1 MQNRFEQFSQNI
13 IAMHTGSAGAFD
25 PARMMFPPEE
35 KEASSQEM
43 QNLYM
48 TNVYRIQN
56 LTEENYLYRQNFQF
70 LTQMFEKQ
78 IHKKLYP
85 QVERQVEK
93 TIRQELPKA
102 EDRVIREMTKE
113 LHTLVK
119 ESGVEQ
125 LRVLEKEAKEEQ
137 KVLLRKIENI
147 YNSSVYV
154 NVQAKNIQND
164 NISINGR
171 VENGQKTGSATDRNT
186 WLRTQITSVLEQKD
200 QQTVKNLTEEILQK
214 VKAKDASVAIQQTE
228 RVYLEQVLEEYTEG
242 KTDHQQTVRQAA
254 EIIERF
260 ARRGQ
265 TERRLS
271 EWITADPSISQPRK
285 VQQPEKA
292 RSTQLLQWME
302 LAAHSLQPSQHLT
315 YPAAKAMENHTTE
328 EVIRQKPDM
337 APMEHLSAPEERVA
351 QPWQDV
357 INQAVQSQS
366 PQPQAG
372 RSQDMSQPQI
382 WTAQTL
388 MSLQHQTSSAS
399 STSPAAK
406 AMESHPVEEEAIRQ
420 RTDATLMEHLSVP
433 EERVAQPSQEV
444 INQAVQ
450 SQSPQPQVG
459 RSQDISQPQIW
470 TAQTLMSLQHQ
481 TSSISSIS
489 PAAKA
494 MESHPVE
501 EEAIRQRTDAAPM
514 EHLSTPEERVAQPS
528 QKVVNQ
534 AVQSQSPQ
542 SQVGRSQ
549 DMSQPQ
555 VWTTQTLLSLQHNS
569 PSTSPAAKA
578 MESHPVEEEAI
589 RQRTDAAPM
598 EHLTAPEER
607 VAQPSQDVINQA
619 VQSQSPQP
627 QAGRSQDMSQP
638 QARQSQDMSQPQ
650 IWTAQTLMSLQ
661 HQTSSASST
670 SPAAKAMESHPVEEE
685 AIRQRTDAASMEHL
699 TIPESDTKGQSTKGQ
714 ATENR
719 QPHVW
724 TAQTLLSLQH
734 TPPSVSPATKAMKSH
749 SAEEATRQRTKM
761 ASMEHLTIPENNTET
776 QKNDV
781 FRAEQV
787 QRFTP
792 VQMLPQQSDM
802 SQSMPPAPTQ
812 VMSQAPPST
821 QVMPQATTPKQAM
834 IQAHMFSQMQ
844 QPPEIPQAASMRR
857 SSPRPQQM
865 TMHHPQSYVMEA
877 APIIYAEEPKQAA
890 DPGEH
895 QVLRKQIREI
905 TEHIDEVKKTVAIE
919 RQVLTEQQK
928 ESVRQVIRSTPS
940 LLTEGEIAVLMKQK
954 VETEISRKMDESMQQ
969 MTNRVYRRIEEKLK
983 TERERRGRI

>member
-1 MQNRFEQFSQNI
+1 
-13 IAMHTGSAGAFD
+13 MHTGSAGAFD

-102 EDRVIREMTKE
+102 EDRVIREMIKE

-171 VENGQKTGSATDRNT
+171 VENGQKTGSAKDRNT

-214 VKAKDASVAIQQTE
+214 VKTKDASVAIQQTE
-228 RVYLEQVLEEYTEG
+228 RVYLEQVLEGYTEG
-242 KTDHQQTVRQAA
+242 KTDRQQTVRQAA

-285 VQQPEKA
+285 VQQSEKA

-302 LAAHSLQPSQHLT
+302 LAAHSLQPSQHPT
-315 YPAAKAMENHTTE
+315 SPAAKAMENHTKE
-328 EVIRQKPDM
+328 EVIRQKANM

-351 QPWQDV
+351 QPSQAV

-372 RSQDMSQPQI
+372 RSQDMSQPQV
-382 WTAQTL
+382 WTTQTL
-388 MSLQHQTSSAS
+388 MSLQHQTSSIS

-420 RTDATLMEHLSVP
+420 RADAAPMEHLTAP
-433 EERVAQPSQEV
+433 GEHVAQPSQAV
-444 INQAVQ
+444 IDQAVQ
-450 SQSPQPQVG
+450 SQSPQPQAG
-459 RSQDISQPQIW
+459 RSQDMSQPQVW
-470 TAQTLMSLQHQ
+470 TTQTLMSLQHQ
-481 TSSISSIS
+481 TSSISSTS

-494 MESHPVE
+494 MESHPAE
-501 EEAIRQRTDAAPM
+501 DLIQQRTEAAPM
-514 EHLSTPEERVAQPS
+514 EHLTAPEERVAQPS

-542 SQVGRSQ
+542 SQVGRLQ

-578 MESHPVEEEAI
+578 MESH
-589 RQRTDAAPM
+589 
-598 EHLTAPEER
+598 
-607 VAQPSQDVINQA
+607 
-619 VQSQSPQP
+619 
-627 QAGRSQDMSQP
+627 
-638 QARQSQDMSQPQ
+638 
-650 IWTAQTLMSLQ
+650 
-661 HQTSSASST
+661 
-670 SPAAKAMESHPVEEE
+670 
-685 AIRQRTDAASMEHL
+685 
-699 TIPESDTKGQSTKGQ
+699 
-714 ATENR
+714 
-719 QPHVW
+719 
-724 TAQTLLSLQH
+724 
-734 TPPSVSPATKAMKSH
+734 
-749 SAEEATRQRTKM
+749 SAEEATQQRTEM
-761 ASMEHLTIPENNTET
+761 ASMEHLT
-776 QKNDV
+776 
-781 FRAEQV
+781 
-787 QRFTP
+787 
-792 VQMLPQQSDM
+792 
-802 SQSMPPAPTQ
+802 MPPAPTQ
-812 VMSQAPPST
+812 VMP
-821 QVMPQATTPKQAM
+821 QVTTPKPAM
-834 IQAHMFSQMQ
+834 IQAHMFPQMQ
-844 QPPEIPQAASMRR
+844 QPPEVPQAASMRR
-857 SSPRPQQM
+857 SSPRLQQR

-877 APIIYAEEPKQAA
+877 APIIYAEEPKQVA

-895 QVLRKQIREI
+895 QVIRKQIREI
-905 TEHIDEVKKTVAIE
+905 TEHIEEVKKTVAIE

>member
-93 TIRQELPKA
+93 TIRQELPEA

-113 LHTLVK
+113 LHTLVQ

-171 VENGQKTGSATDRNT
+171 VENGQKTGRDTDRNT

-200 QQTVKNLTEEILQK
+200 QQTAKNLTEEILQK
-214 VKAKDASVAIQQTE
+214 VKAKDTSVAIQQTE

-242 KTDHQQTVRQAA
+242 KTDRQQTARQAT

-337 APMEHLSAPEERVA
+337 APMEHLSAPEERVT
-351 QPWQDV
+351 QPRQNV

-372 RSQDMSQPQI
+372 RLHDMSQPQI
-382 WTAQTL
+382 WTAQL
-388 MSLQHQTSSAS
+388 LKASQH

-420 RTDATLMEHLSVP
+420 RADVAPMEHLTAP
-433 EERVAQPSQEV
+433 EERVAQPSQAV

-459 RSQDISQPQIW
+459 RSQDMSQPQVW
-470 TAQTLMSLQHQ
+470 TTQTLMSLQHQ
-481 TSSISSIS
+481 TSSISSTS
-489 PAAKA
+489 PVAKA

-501 EEAIRQRTDAAPM
+501 EEAIRQRSDAAPM
-514 EHLSTPEERVAQPS
+514 EHLTASEERVAQPLQKVVNQAVQNQSPQPQAGRSQDMSQPQTWTTQTMMSLQHPTSFTSPAAKAMESHLAEDLILQRTEVAPMEHLSAPEERVAQPS

-542 SQVGRSQ
+542 SQVGRLQ

-569 PSTSPAAKA
+569 PSSSPEAKA
-578 MESHPVEEEAI
+578 ME
-589 RQRTDAAPM
+589 
-598 EHLTAPEER
+598 
-607 VAQPSQDVINQA
+607 
-619 VQSQSPQP
+619 
-627 QAGRSQDMSQP
+627 
-638 QARQSQDMSQPQ
+638 
-650 IWTAQTLMSLQ
+650 
-661 HQTSSASST
+661 
-670 SPAAKAMESHPVEEE
+670 
-685 AIRQRTDAASMEHL
+685 
-699 TIPESDTKGQSTKGQ
+699 
-714 ATENR
+714 
-719 QPHVW
+719 
-724 TAQTLLSLQH
+724 
-734 TPPSVSPATKAMKSH
+734 SH
-749 SAEEATRQRTKM
+749 SAEEATQQRTEM
-761 ASMEHLTIPENNTET
+761 ASMEHLT
-776 QKNDV
+776 
-781 FRAEQV
+781 
-787 QRFTP
+787 
-792 VQMLPQQSDM
+792 
-802 SQSMPPAPTQ
+802 MPPA
-812 VMSQAPPST
+812 MSPPPT
-821 QVMPQATTPKQAM
+821 QVMPQVTIPKPAM
-834 IQAHMFSQMQ
+834 IQAHMFPQMQ
-844 QPPEIPQAASMRR
+844 QPPEVPQAASMRR
-857 SSPRPQQM
+857 SSPRLQQR

-895 QVLRKQIREI
+895 QVIRKQIREI
-905 TEHIDEVKKTVAIE
+905 TEHIEEVKKTVAIE

>member
-171 VENGQKTGSATDRNT
+171 VENGQKTGSAKDRNT

-214 VKAKDASVAIQQTE
+214 VKTKDASVAIQQTE
-228 RVYLEQVLEEYTEG
+228 RVYLEQVLEGYTEG
-242 KTDHQQTVRQAA
+242 KTDRQQTVRQAA
-254 EIIERF
+254 EVIER
-260 ARRGQ
+260 
-265 TERRLS
+265 L
-271 EWITADPSISQPRK
+271 
-285 VQQPEKA
+285 QQSEKA

-302 LAAHSLQPSQHLT
+302 MAAHSLQPSQHPT
-315 YPAAKAMENHTTE
+315 SPAAKAMENHTKE
-328 EVIRQKPDM
+328 EVIRQKADM

-351 QPWQDV
+351 QPSQAV

-372 RSQDMSQPQI
+372 RSQDMSQPQV
-382 WTAQTL
+382 WTTQTL
-388 MSLQHQTSSAS
+388 MSLQHQTSSIS

-420 RTDATLMEHLSVP
+420 RA
-433 EERVAQPSQEV
+433 
-444 INQAVQ
+444 
-450 SQSPQPQVG
+450 
-459 RSQDISQPQIW
+459 
-470 TAQTLMSLQHQ
+470 
-481 TSSISSIS
+481 
-489 PAAKA
+489 
-494 MESHPVE
+494 
-501 EEAIRQRTDAAPM
+501 DAAPM
-514 EHLSTPEERVAQPS
+514 EHLTAPEERVAQPS

-534 AVQSQSPQ
+534 AVQNQSPQ
-542 SQVGRSQ
+542 SQVGRLQ

-569 PSTSPAAKA
+569 PSFSPEAKA
-578 MESHPVEEEAI
+578 ME
-589 RQRTDAAPM
+589 
-598 EHLTAPEER
+598 
-607 VAQPSQDVINQA
+607 
-619 VQSQSPQP
+619 
-627 QAGRSQDMSQP
+627 
-638 QARQSQDMSQPQ
+638 
-650 IWTAQTLMSLQ
+650 
-661 HQTSSASST
+661 
-670 SPAAKAMESHPVEEE
+670 
-685 AIRQRTDAASMEHL
+685 
-699 TIPESDTKGQSTKGQ
+699 
-714 ATENR
+714 
-719 QPHVW
+719 
-724 TAQTLLSLQH
+724 
-734 TPPSVSPATKAMKSH
+734 SH
-749 SAEEATRQRTKM
+749 SAEEATQQRTEM
-761 ASMEHLTIPENNTET
+761 ASMEHLT
-776 QKNDV
+776 
-781 FRAEQV
+781 
-787 QRFTP
+787 
-792 VQMLPQQSDM
+792 
-802 SQSMPPAPTQ
+802 MPPA
-812 VMSQAPPST
+812 MSPPPT
-821 QVMPQATTPKQAM
+821 QVMPQVTTPKPAM
-834 IQAHMFSQMQ
+834 IQAHMFPQMQ
-844 QPPEIPQAASMRR
+844 QPPEVPQAASMRR
-857 SSPRPQQM
+857 SSPRLQQR
-865 TMHHPQSYVMEA
+865 TMYHPQSYVMEA

-895 QVLRKQIREI
+895 QVIRKQIREI
-905 TEHIDEVKKTVAIE
+905 TEHIEEVKKTVAIE

>member
-13 IAMHTGSAGAFD
+13 IAMYTGSAGAFD

-171 VENGQKTGSATDRNT
+171 VENGQKTGSAKDRNT

-214 VKAKDASVAIQQTE
+214 VKTKDASVAIQQTE
-228 RVYLEQVLEEYTEG
+228 RVYLEQVLEGYTEG
-242 KTDHQQTVRQAA
+242 KTDRQQTVRQAA

-285 VQQPEKA
+285 VQQSEKA

-302 LAAHSLQPSQHLT
+302 MAAHSLQPSQHPT
-315 YPAAKAMENHTTE
+315 SPAAKAMENHTKE
-328 EVIRQKPDM
+328 EVIRQKADM
-337 APMEHLSAPEERVA
+337 APMEHLTAPEERVV
-351 QPWQDV
+351 QPSQAV
-357 INQAVQSQS
+357 INQAVQSHS

-372 RSQDMSQPQI
+372 RSQDMSQPQV
-382 WTAQTL
+382 WTTQTL
-388 MSLQHQTSSAS
+388 MSLQHQTSSISSASPAAKAMESHPVEEEAIRQRADVASMEHLPASEERVAQPSQAVIDQAVQSHSPQPQAGRSQDMSQPQVWTTQTLMSLQHQTSSIS

-420 RTDATLMEHLSVP
+420 RADV
-433 EERVAQPSQEV
+433 
-444 INQAVQ
+444 
-450 SQSPQPQVG
+450 
-459 RSQDISQPQIW
+459 
-470 TAQTLMSLQHQ
+470 
-481 TSSISSIS
+481 
-489 PAAKA
+489 
-494 MESHPVE
+494 
-501 EEAIRQRTDAAPM
+501 APM
-514 EHLSTPEERVAQPS
+514 EHLTAPEERVAQPS

-542 SQVGRSQ
+542 SQVGRLQ

-569 PSTSPAAKA
+569 PFSSPEAKA
-578 MESHPVEEEAI
+578 ME
-589 RQRTDAAPM
+589 
-598 EHLTAPEER
+598 
-607 VAQPSQDVINQA
+607 
-619 VQSQSPQP
+619 
-627 QAGRSQDMSQP
+627 
-638 QARQSQDMSQPQ
+638 
-650 IWTAQTLMSLQ
+650 
-661 HQTSSASST
+661 
-670 SPAAKAMESHPVEEE
+670 
-685 AIRQRTDAASMEHL
+685 
-699 TIPESDTKGQSTKGQ
+699 
-714 ATENR
+714 
-719 QPHVW
+719 
-724 TAQTLLSLQH
+724 
-734 TPPSVSPATKAMKSH
+734 SH
-749 SAEEATRQRTKM
+749 SAEEATQQRTEM
-761 ASMEHLTIPENNTET
+761 ASMEHLT
-776 QKNDV
+776 
-781 FRAEQV
+781 
-787 QRFTP
+787 
-792 VQMLPQQSDM
+792 M
-802 SQSMPPAPTQ
+802 SPPP
-812 VMSQAPPST
+812 T
-821 QVMPQATTPKQAM
+821 QVMPQVTTPKSAM
-834 IQAHMFSQMQ
+834 IQAHMFPQMQ
-844 QPPEIPQAASMRR
+844 QPPEVPQAASMRR
-857 SSPRPQQM
+857 SSPRLQQR

-895 QVLRKQIREI
+895 QVIRKQIREI
-905 TEHIDEVKKTVAIE
+905 TEHIEEVKKTVAIE

>member
-93 TIRQELPKA
+93 TIRQELPEA

-171 VENGQKTGSATDRNT
+171 VENGQKTGSAKDRNT

-214 VKAKDASVAIQQTE
+214 VKTKDASVAIQQTE
-228 RVYLEQVLEEYTEG
+228 RVYLEQVLEGYTEG
-242 KTDHQQTVRQAA
+242 KTDRQQTVRQAV

-265 TERRLS
+265 SERRLS

-285 VQQPEKA
+285 VQQSEKA

-315 YPAAKAMENHTTE
+315 YPAAKAMENHPTE

-351 QPWQDV
+351 QPRQNV
-357 INQAVQSQS
+357 INQAVQSQSPQPQAGRLHDMSQPQIWTAQLLKASQHSTSPAAKAMESHPVEEEAIRQRTDAAPMEHLSAPEERVTQPSQEVINHAVQSQS

-388 MSLQHQTSSAS
+388 MSLQHQTSS
-399 STSPAAK
+399 
-406 AMESHPVEEEAIRQ
+406 I
-420 RTDATLMEHLSVP
+420 
-433 EERVAQPSQEV
+433 
-444 INQAVQ
+444 
-450 SQSPQPQVG
+450 
-459 RSQDISQPQIW
+459 
-470 TAQTLMSLQHQ
+470 
-481 TSSISSIS
+481 
-489 PAAKA
+489 
-494 MESHPVE
+494 
-501 EEAIRQRTDAAPM
+501 
-514 EHLSTPEERVAQPS
+514 
-528 QKVVNQ
+528 
-534 AVQSQSPQ
+534 
-542 SQVGRSQ
+542 
-549 DMSQPQ
+549 
-555 VWTTQTLLSLQHNS
+555 
-569 PSTSPAAKA
+569 
-578 MESHPVEEEAI
+578 
-589 RQRTDAAPM
+589 
-598 EHLTAPEER
+598 
-607 VAQPSQDVINQA
+607 
-619 VQSQSPQP
+619 
-627 QAGRSQDMSQP
+627 
-638 QARQSQDMSQPQ
+638 
-650 IWTAQTLMSLQ
+650 
-661 HQTSSASST
+661 SST

-734 TPPSVSPATKAMKSH
+734 TPHSVSPATKAMKSH

-761 ASMEHLTIPENNTET
+761 ASMEHLTMPENNTET
-776 QKNDV
+776 QKDDV
-781 FRAEQV
+781 FRVEQV

-802 SQSMPPAPTQ
+802 SQSM
-812 VMSQAPPST
+812 SPSPT
-821 QVMPQATTPKQAM
+821 QVMPQVTTPKPAM
-834 IQAHMFSQMQ
+834 IQAHMFPQMQ
-844 QPPEIPQAASMRR
+844 QPPEVPQAASMRR
-857 SSPRPQQM
+857 SSPRLQQR

-895 QVLRKQIREI
+895 QVIRKQIREI
-905 TEHIDEVKKTVAIE
+905 TEHIEEVKKTVAIE

>member
-102 EDRVIREMTKE
+102 EDRVIREMTKQ
-113 LHTLVK
+113 LHTLVQ

-154 NVQAKNIQND
+154 NVQAKNIRN
-164 NISINGR
+164 NNVSINGR
-171 VENGQKTGSATDRNT
+171 VENGQKTGSAKDRNT

-200 QQTVKNLTEEILQK
+200 QQTAKNLTEEILQK
-214 VKAKDASVAIQQTE
+214 VKAKDTSVAIQQTE

-242 KTDHQQTVRQAA
+242 KTDRQQTVRQAV

-265 TERRLS
+265 SERRLS

-285 VQQPEKA
+285 VQQSEKA

-315 YPAAKAMENHTTE
+315 YPAAKAMENHPTE

-351 QPWQDV
+351 QPRQNV

-372 RSQDMSQPQI
+372 RLHDMSQPQI
-382 WTAQTL
+382 WTAQL
-388 MSLQHQTSSAS
+388 LKASQH

-420 RTDATLMEHLSVP
+420 RTDAAPMEHLSRP

-459 RSQDISQPQIW
+459 RSQDMSQPQIW

-481 TSSISSIS
+481 TSSI
-489 PAAKA
+489 
-494 MESHPVE
+494 
-501 EEAIRQRTDAAPM
+501 
-514 EHLSTPEERVAQPS
+514 
-528 QKVVNQ
+528 
-534 AVQSQSPQ
+534 
-542 SQVGRSQ
+542 
-549 DMSQPQ
+549 
-555 VWTTQTLLSLQHNS
+555 
-569 PSTSPAAKA
+569 
-578 MESHPVEEEAI
+578 
-589 RQRTDAAPM
+589 
-598 EHLTAPEER
+598 
-607 VAQPSQDVINQA
+607 
-619 VQSQSPQP
+619 
-627 QAGRSQDMSQP
+627 
-638 QARQSQDMSQPQ
+638 
-650 IWTAQTLMSLQ
+650 
-661 HQTSSASST
+661 SST

-734 TPPSVSPATKAMKSH
+734 TPHSVSPATKAMKSH

-761 ASMEHLTIPENNTET
+761 ASMEHLTMPENNTET
-776 QKNDV
+776 QKDDV
-781 FRAEQV
+781 FRVEQV

-812 VMSQAPPST
+812 VM
-821 QVMPQATTPKQAM
+821 PQATTPKQAM

-844 QPPEIPQAASMRR
+844 QPPEVPQAASMRR
-857 SSPRPQQM
+857 SSPRSQQM

-877 APIIYAEEPKQAA
+877 APIIYAEEPKQVA

-895 QVLRKQIREI
+895 QVIRKQIREI
-905 TEHIDEVKKTVAIE
+905 TEHIEEVKKTVAIE

>member
-93 TIRQELPKA
+93 TIRQELPEA

-171 VENGQKTGSATDRNT
+171 VENGQKTGSAKDRNT

-214 VKAKDASVAIQQTE
+214 VKTKDASVAIQQTE
-228 RVYLEQVLEEYTEG
+228 RVYLEQVLEGYTEG
-242 KTDHQQTVRQAA
+242 KTDRQQTVRQAA

-260 ARRGQ
+260 ARQGQ

-285 VQQPEKA
+285 VQQSEKA

-302 LAAHSLQPSQHLT
+302 LAAHSLQPSQYPT
-315 YPAAKAMENHTTE
+315 SPAAKALENHTKE
-328 EVIRQKPDM
+328 EVIRQKADM
-337 APMEHLSAPEERVA
+337 APMEYLSAPEERVA
-351 QPWQDV
+351 QPSQAV
-357 INQAVQSQS
+357 INQAVQSHS

-372 RSQDMSQPQI
+372 RSQDMSQPQV
-382 WTAQTL
+382 WTTQTL
-388 MSLQHQTSSAS
+388 MSLQHQTSSIS
-399 STSPAAK
+399 STSPVAK

-420 RTDATLMEHLSVP
+420 RADAAPMEHLTAS
-433 EERVAQPSQEV
+433 EERVAQPSRKVVNQEV
-444 INQAVQ
+444 QN
-450 SQSPQPQVG
+450 QSPQPQVG
-459 RSQDISQPQIW
+459 RSQDMSQPQVW
-470 TAQTLMSLQHQ
+470 TTQTLMSLQHP
-481 TSSISSIS
+481 TSSTS

-494 MESHPVE
+494 MESHLAE
-501 EEAIRQRTDAAPM
+501 DLILQRTEAAPM
-514 EHLSTPEERVAQPS
+514 EHLTAPEERVAQPS

-542 SQVGRSQ
+542 SQVGRLQ

-569 PSTSPAAKA
+569 PSSSPEAKA
-578 MESHPVEEEAI
+578 ME
-589 RQRTDAAPM
+589 
-598 EHLTAPEER
+598 
-607 VAQPSQDVINQA
+607 
-619 VQSQSPQP
+619 
-627 QAGRSQDMSQP
+627 
-638 QARQSQDMSQPQ
+638 
-650 IWTAQTLMSLQ
+650 
-661 HQTSSASST
+661 
-670 SPAAKAMESHPVEEE
+670 
-685 AIRQRTDAASMEHL
+685 
-699 TIPESDTKGQSTKGQ
+699 
-714 ATENR
+714 
-719 QPHVW
+719 
-724 TAQTLLSLQH
+724 
-734 TPPSVSPATKAMKSH
+734 SH
-749 SAEEATRQRTKM
+749 SAEEATQQRTEM
-761 ASMEHLTIPENNTET
+761 ASMEHLTMPESNTET

-792 VQMLPQQSDM
+792 VQMLPQQISDM
-802 SQSMPPAPTQ
+802 VQTM
-812 VMSQAPPST
+812 PST
-821 QVMPQATTPKQAM
+821 
-834 IQAHMFSQMQ
+834 HMFPQMQ
-844 QPPEIPQAASMRR
+844 QPPEVPQAASMRR
-857 SSPRPQQM
+857 SSPRLQQR

-895 QVLRKQIREI
+895 QVIRKQIREI
-905 TEHIDEVKKTVAIE
+905 TEHIEEVKKTVAIE

>member
-171 VENGQKTGSATDRNT
+171 VENGQKTGSAEDQNT

-214 VKAKDASVAIQQTE
+214 VKTKDASVAIQQTE
-228 RVYLEQVLEEYTEG
+228 RVYLEQVLEGYTEG
-242 KTDHQQTVRQAA
+242 KTDRQQTVRQAA

-285 VQQPEKA
+285 VQQSEKA

-302 LAAHSLQPSQHLT
+302 LAAHSLQPSQHPT
-315 YPAAKAMENHTTE
+315 SPAAKAMENHPTE

-351 QPWQDV
+351 QP
-357 INQAVQSQS
+357 
-366 PQPQAG
+366 
-372 RSQDMSQPQI
+372 
-382 WTAQTL
+382 
-388 MSLQHQTSSAS
+388 
-399 STSPAAK
+399 
-406 AMESHPVEEEAIRQ
+406 RQ
-420 RTDATLMEHLSVP
+420 
-433 EERVAQPSQEV
+433 
-444 INQAVQ
+444 N
-450 SQSPQPQVG
+450 
-459 RSQDISQPQIW
+459 
-470 TAQTLMSLQHQ
+470 
-481 TSSISSIS
+481 
-489 PAAKA
+489 
-494 MESHPVE
+494 
-501 EEAIRQRTDAAPM
+501 
-514 EHLSTPEERVAQPS
+514 
-528 QKVVNQ
+528 
-534 AVQSQSPQ
+534 
-542 SQVGRSQ
+542 
-549 DMSQPQ
+549 
-555 VWTTQTLLSLQHNS
+555 
-569 PSTSPAAKA
+569 
-578 MESHPVEEEAI
+578 
-589 RQRTDAAPM
+589 
-598 EHLTAPEER
+598 
-607 VAQPSQDVINQA
+607 VINQA

-685 AIRQRTDAASMEHL
+685 AIRQRTDATLMEHL
-699 TIPESDTKGQSTKGQ
+699 SVPEERVAQPSQEVINQ
-714 ATENR
+714 AVQNQNP
-719 QPHVW
+719 QPQAGRSQDMSQPQIW
-724 TAQTLLSLQH
+724 TAQTLMPLQH
-734 TPPSVSPATKAMKSH
+734 QTFSISSVSPAAKAMERH
-749 SAEEATRQRTKM
+749 PVEEEATRQRTEM
-761 ASMEHLTIPENNTET
+761 ASMEHLTMPENNTET
-776 QKNDV
+776 QKDDV

-802 SQSMPPAPTQ
+802 SQSMSPAPTQ
-812 VMSQAPPST
+812 VMP
-821 QVMPQATTPKQAM
+821 QVTTPKQAM
-834 IQAHMFSQMQ
+834 IQAHMFPQMQ
-844 QPPEIPQAASMRR
+844 QPPEVPQAASMRR
-857 SSPRPQQM
+857 SSPRLQQR

-895 QVLRKQIREI
+895 QVIRKQIREI
-905 TEHIDEVKKTVAIE
+905 TEHIEEVKKTVAIE

>member
-1 MQNRFEQFSQNI
+1 
-13 IAMHTGSAGAFD
+13 MHTGSAGAFD

-171 VENGQKTGSATDRNT
+171 VENGQKTGSAEDQNT

-214 VKAKDASVAIQQTE
+214 VKTKDASVAIQQTE
-228 RVYLEQVLEEYTEG
+228 RVYLEQVLEGYTEG
-242 KTDHQQTVRQAA
+242 KTDRQQTVRQAA

-285 VQQPEKA
+285 VQQSEKA

-302 LAAHSLQPSQHLT
+302 LAAHSLQPSQYPT
-315 YPAAKAMENHTTE
+315 SPAAKAMENHTKE
-328 EVIRQKPDM
+328 EVIRQKADM
-337 APMEHLSAPEERVA
+337 APMEHLTAPEERVA
-351 QPWQDV
+351 QPSQEV
-357 INQAVQSQS
+357 VNQAVQNQS

-420 RTDATLMEHLSVP
+420 RTDAAPMEHLSTS
-433 EERVAQPSQEV
+433 EERVTQPSQKV

-450 SQSPQPQVG
+450 SQSPQPQAG
-459 RSQDISQPQIW
+459 RSQDMSQPQIW

-481 TSSISSIS
+481 ISSISSTS
-489 PAAKA
+489 PVAKA

-501 EEAIRQRTDAAPM
+501 EEAIRQRTDAASM
-514 EHLSTPEERVAQPS
+514 EHLSVPEERVAQPS

-534 AVQSQSPQ
+534 AVQSQSSQ
-542 SQVGRSQ
+542 SQVGRLQDMSQPQAGRSQ
-549 DMSQPQ
+549 DMSQPKI
-555 VWTTQTLLSLQHNS
+555 WIAQTLMSLQHQTS
-569 PSTSPAAKA
+569 STSPAAKA

-598 EHLTAPEER
+598 EHLSAPEER
-607 VAQPSQDVINQA
+607 VAQPSQKVVNQA
-619 VQSQSPQP
+619 VQSQSPQS
-627 QAGRSQDMSQP
+627 QVGRLQDMSQP
-638 QARQSQDMSQPQ
+638 Q
-650 IWTAQTLMSLQ
+650 
-661 HQTSSASST
+661 
-670 SPAAKAMESHPVEEE
+670 
-685 AIRQRTDAASMEHL
+685 
-699 TIPESDTKGQSTKGQ
+699 
-714 ATENR
+714 
-719 QPHVW
+719 VW
-724 TAQTLLSLQH
+724 TTQTLLSLQH
-734 TPPSVSPATKAMKSH
+734 NSPSSSPEAKAMESH
-749 SAEEATRQRTKM
+749 SAEEATQQRTEM
-761 ASMEHLTIPENNTET
+761 ASMEHLT
-776 QKNDV
+776 
-781 FRAEQV
+781 
-787 QRFTP
+787 
-792 VQMLPQQSDM
+792 
-802 SQSMPPAPTQ
+802 MPPA
-812 VMSQAPPST
+812 MSPPPT

-834 IQAHMFSQMQ
+834 IQAHMFPQMQ
-844 QPPEIPQAASMRR
+844 QPPEVPQAASMRR
-857 SSPRPQQM
+857 SSPRLQQR

-895 QVLRKQIREI
+895 QVIRKQIREI
-905 TEHIDEVKKTVAIE
+905 TEHIEEVKKTVAIE

-940 LLTEGEIAVLMKQK
+940 LLTEGEIAVLMRQK

>member
-164 NISINGR
+164 NVSINGR
-171 VENGQKTGSATDRNT
+171 VENGQKTGSAKDRNT

-214 VKAKDASVAIQQTE
+214 VKTKDASVAIQQTE
-228 RVYLEQVLEEYTEG
+228 RVYLEQVLEGYTEG
-242 KTDHQQTVRQAA
+242 KTDRQQTVRQAA

-285 VQQPEKA
+285 VQQSEKA

-302 LAAHSLQPSQHLT
+302 LAAHSLQPSQHPT
-315 YPAAKAMENHTTE
+315 SPAAKAMENHTKE
-328 EVIRQKPDM
+328 EVIRQKADM
-337 APMEHLSAPEERVA
+337 APMEHLSAPEEHVA
-351 QPWQDV
+351 QPSQAV

-372 RSQDMSQPQI
+372 RSQDMSQPQV
-382 WTAQTL
+382 WTTQTL
-388 MSLQHQTSSAS
+388 MSLQHQTSSIS

-406 AMESHPVEEEAIRQ
+406 AMESHPAEDLIQQ
-420 RTDATLMEHLSVP
+420 RTEAAPMEHLTAP
-433 EERVAQPSQEV
+433 EERVAQPSQKV
-444 INQAVQ
+444 VNQAVQ
-450 SQSPQPQVG
+450 NQSPQTQKG
-459 RSQDISQPQIW
+459 QSHDMSQPQIW

-481 TSSISSIS
+481 TSSISSTS

-494 MESHPVE
+494 MESHPAE
-501 EEAIRQRTDAAPM
+501 DLIQQRTEAAPM
-514 EHLSTPEERVAQPS
+514 EHLSAPEERVAQPS
-528 QKVVNQ
+528 QKVINQ

-542 SQVGRSQ
+542 SQVERLQ

-569 PSTSPAAKA
+569 PSSSPEAKA
-578 MESHPVEEEAI
+578 ME
-589 RQRTDAAPM
+589 
-598 EHLTAPEER
+598 
-607 VAQPSQDVINQA
+607 
-619 VQSQSPQP
+619 
-627 QAGRSQDMSQP
+627 
-638 QARQSQDMSQPQ
+638 
-650 IWTAQTLMSLQ
+650 
-661 HQTSSASST
+661 
-670 SPAAKAMESHPVEEE
+670 
-685 AIRQRTDAASMEHL
+685 
-699 TIPESDTKGQSTKGQ
+699 
-714 ATENR
+714 
-719 QPHVW
+719 
-724 TAQTLLSLQH
+724 
-734 TPPSVSPATKAMKSH
+734 SH
-749 SAEEATRQRTKM
+749 SAEEATQQRTEM
-761 ASMEHLTIPENNTET
+761 ASMEHLTMPESNTET

-792 VQMLPQQSDM
+792 VQMLPQQISDM
-802 SQSMPPAPTQ
+802 VQTM
-812 VMSQAPPST
+812 PST
-821 QVMPQATTPKQAM
+821 
-834 IQAHMFSQMQ
+834 HMFPQMQ
-844 QPPEIPQAASMRR
+844 QPPEVPQAASMRR
-857 SSPRPQQM
+857 SSPRLQQS

-890 DPGEH
+890 EPGEH
-895 QVLRKQIREI
+895 QVIRKQIREI
-905 TEHIDEVKKTVAIE
+905 TEHIEEVKKTVAIE

>member
-1 MQNRFEQFSQNI
+1 
-13 IAMHTGSAGAFD
+13 MHTGSAGAFD

-125 LRVLEKEAKEEQ
+125 LRILEKEAKEEQ

-214 VKAKDASVAIQQTE
+214 VKTKDASVAIQQTE
-228 RVYLEQVLEEYTEG
+228 RVYLEQVLEGYTEG
-242 KTDHQQTVRQAA
+242 KTDRQQTVRQAA

-285 VQQPEKA
+285 VQQSEKA

-302 LAAHSLQPSQHLT
+302 LAAHSLQPSKH
-315 YPAAKAMENHTTE
+315 PVSPVAKAMESHPVE
-328 EVIRQKPDM
+328 EEAIRQRTDA
-337 APMEHLSAPEERVA
+337 APMEHLSAPEERVT
-351 QPWQDV
+351 QPSQEV
-357 INQAVQSQS
+357 INHAVQSQSPQPQAGQSQDISQPQIWTVQLLKASQHSTSPAAKAMESHPVEEEAIRQRTDAAPMEHLSAPEERVTQPSQEVINHAVQSQS

-388 MSLQHQTSSAS
+388 MSLQHQTSSIS

-420 RTDATLMEHLSVP
+420 RADAAPMEHLSAP
-433 EERVAQPSQEV
+433 EERVAQPSQK
-444 INQAVQ
+444 IANQAVQ
-450 SQSPQPQVG
+450 NQSPQPQVG
-459 RSQDISQPQIW
+459 RSQDMSQPQVW
-470 TAQTLMSLQHQ
+470 TTQTLMSLQHP
-481 TSSISSIS
+481 TSSTS

-494 MESHPVE
+494 MESHLAE
-501 EEAIRQRTDAAPM
+501 DLILQRTEAAPM
-514 EHLSTPEERVAQPS
+514 EHLTAPEERVAQPS

-542 SQVGRSQ
+542 SRVGRLQ

-578 MESHPVEEEAI
+578 MESH
-589 RQRTDAAPM
+589 
-598 EHLTAPEER
+598 
-607 VAQPSQDVINQA
+607 
-619 VQSQSPQP
+619 
-627 QAGRSQDMSQP
+627 
-638 QARQSQDMSQPQ
+638 
-650 IWTAQTLMSLQ
+650 
-661 HQTSSASST
+661 
-670 SPAAKAMESHPVEEE
+670 
-685 AIRQRTDAASMEHL
+685 
-699 TIPESDTKGQSTKGQ
+699 
-714 ATENR
+714 
-719 QPHVW
+719 
-724 TAQTLLSLQH
+724 
-734 TPPSVSPATKAMKSH
+734 
-749 SAEEATRQRTKM
+749 SAEEATQQRTEM
-761 ASMEHLTIPENNTET
+761 ASMEHLT
-776 QKNDV
+776 
-781 FRAEQV
+781 
-787 QRFTP
+787 
-792 VQMLPQQSDM
+792 
-802 SQSMPPAPTQ
+802 MPPA
-812 VMSQAPPST
+812 MSPPPT
-821 QVMPQATTPKQAM
+821 QVMPQVTTPKPAM

-844 QPPEIPQAASMRR
+844 QPSEVPQAASMRR
-857 SSPRPQQM
+857 SSPRLQQR

-877 APIIYAEEPKQAA
+877 APIIYAEEPKQAT

-895 QVLRKQIREI
+895 QVIRKQIREI
-905 TEHIDEVKKTVAIE
+905 TEHIEEVKKTVAIE

>member
-13 IAMHTGSAGAFD
+13 IAMYTGSAGAFD

-171 VENGQKTGSATDRNT
+171 VENGQKTGSAKDRNT

-214 VKAKDASVAIQQTE
+214 VKTKDASVAIQQTE
-228 RVYLEQVLEEYTEG
+228 RVYLEQVLEGYTEG
-242 KTDHQQTVRQAA
+242 KTDRQQTVRQAA

-285 VQQPEKA
+285 VQQSEKA

-302 LAAHSLQPSQHLT
+302 MAAHSLQPSQHPT
-315 YPAAKAMENHTTE
+315 SPAAKAMENHTKE
-328 EVIRQKPDM
+328 EVIRQKADM
-337 APMEHLSAPEERVA
+337 APMEHLTAPEERVV
-351 QPWQDV
+351 QPSQAV
-357 INQAVQSQS
+357 INQAVQSHS

-372 RSQDMSQPQI
+372 RSQDMSQPQV
-382 WTAQTL
+382 WTTQTL
-388 MSLQHQTSSAS
+388 MSLQHQTSSIS

-420 RTDATLMEHLSVP
+420 RADAAAMEHLTAP
-433 EERVAQPSQEV
+433 EERVV
-444 INQAVQ
+444 
-450 SQSPQPQVG
+450 
-459 RSQDISQPQIW
+459 
-470 TAQTLMSLQHQ
+470 
-481 TSSISSIS
+481 
-489 PAAKA
+489 
-494 MESHPVE
+494 
-501 EEAIRQRTDAAPM
+501 
-514 EHLSTPEERVAQPS
+514 QPS

-542 SQVGRSQ
+542 SQVGRLQ

-569 PSTSPAAKA
+569 PSSSPEAKV
-578 MESHPVEEEAI
+578 ME
-589 RQRTDAAPM
+589 
-598 EHLTAPEER
+598 
-607 VAQPSQDVINQA
+607 
-619 VQSQSPQP
+619 
-627 QAGRSQDMSQP
+627 
-638 QARQSQDMSQPQ
+638 
-650 IWTAQTLMSLQ
+650 
-661 HQTSSASST
+661 
-670 SPAAKAMESHPVEEE
+670 
-685 AIRQRTDAASMEHL
+685 
-699 TIPESDTKGQSTKGQ
+699 
-714 ATENR
+714 
-719 QPHVW
+719 
-724 TAQTLLSLQH
+724 
-734 TPPSVSPATKAMKSH
+734 SH
-749 SAEEATRQRTKM
+749 SAEEATQQRTEM
-761 ASMEHLTIPENNTET
+761 ASMEHLTMPS
-776 QKNDV
+776 
-781 FRAEQV
+781 A
-787 QRFTP
+787 
-792 VQMLPQQSDM
+792 M
-802 SQSMPPAPTQ
+802 SPPPTQ
-812 VMSQAPPST
+812 V
-821 QVMPQATTPKQAM
+821 TTPKPAM
-834 IQAHMFSQMQ
+834 IQAHMFPQMQ
-844 QPPEIPQAASMRR
+844 QPPEVPQAASMRR
-857 SSPRPQQM
+857 SSPRLQQR

-895 QVLRKQIREI
+895 QVIRKQIREI
-905 TEHIDEVKKTVAIE
+905 TEHIEEVKKTVAIE

>member
-1 MQNRFEQFSQNI
+1 
-13 IAMHTGSAGAFD
+13 MHTGSAGAFD

-164 NISINGR
+164 NVSINGR
-171 VENGQKTGSATDRNT
+171 VENGQKTGSAKDRNT

-214 VKAKDASVAIQQTE
+214 VKTKDASVAIQQTE
-228 RVYLEQVLEEYTEG
+228 RVYLEQVLEGYTEG
-242 KTDHQQTVRQAA
+242 KKDRQQTVRQAA

-260 ARRGQ
+260 AQRGQ

-285 VQQPEKA
+285 VQQSEKA

-302 LAAHSLQPSQHLT
+302 LAAHSLQPSQHPT
-315 YPAAKAMENHTTE
+315 SPAAKAMENHTKE
-328 EVIRQKPDM
+328 EVIRQKADM

-351 QPWQDV
+351 QPS
-357 INQAVQSQS
+357 QA
-366 PQPQAG
+366 
-372 RSQDMSQPQI
+372 
-382 WTAQTL
+382 
-388 MSLQHQTSSAS
+388 
-399 STSPAAK
+399 
-406 AMESHPVEEEAIRQ
+406 
-420 RTDATLMEHLSVP
+420 
-433 EERVAQPSQEV
+433 V

-459 RSQDISQPQIW
+459 RLQDMSQPQVW
-470 TAQTLMSLQHQ
+470 TTQTLMSLQHP
-481 TSSISSIS
+481 TSSTS

-494 MESHPVE
+494 MESHLAE
-501 EEAIRQRTDAAPM
+501 DLILQRTEAAPM
-514 EHLSTPEERVAQPS
+514 EHLSAPEERVAQPS

-534 AVQSQSPQ
+534 AVQNQSPQ
-542 SQVGRSQ
+542 SQVGRLQ

-569 PSTSPAAKA
+569 PSSSPEAKV
-578 MESHPVEEEAI
+578 ME
-589 RQRTDAAPM
+589 
-598 EHLTAPEER
+598 
-607 VAQPSQDVINQA
+607 
-619 VQSQSPQP
+619 
-627 QAGRSQDMSQP
+627 
-638 QARQSQDMSQPQ
+638 
-650 IWTAQTLMSLQ
+650 
-661 HQTSSASST
+661 
-670 SPAAKAMESHPVEEE
+670 
-685 AIRQRTDAASMEHL
+685 
-699 TIPESDTKGQSTKGQ
+699 
-714 ATENR
+714 
-719 QPHVW
+719 
-724 TAQTLLSLQH
+724 
-734 TPPSVSPATKAMKSH
+734 SH
-749 SAEEATRQRTKM
+749 SAEEATQQRTEM
-761 ASMEHLTIPENNTET
+761 ASMEHLT
-776 QKNDV
+776 
-781 FRAEQV
+781 
-787 QRFTP
+787 
-792 VQMLPQQSDM
+792 
-802 SQSMPPAPTQ
+802 MPPA
-812 VMSQAPPST
+812 MSLPPT
-821 QVMPQATTPKQAM
+821 QVMPQVTTPKSAM
-834 IQAHMFSQMQ
+834 IQAHMFPQMQ
-844 QPPEIPQAASMRR
+844 QPPEVPQAASMRR
-857 SSPRPQQM
+857 SSPRSQQM

-877 APIIYAEEPKQAA
+877 APIIYAEEPKQAV

-895 QVLRKQIREI
+895 QVIRKQIREI
-905 TEHIDEVKKTVAIE
+905 TEHIEEVKKTVAIE

>member
-1 MQNRFEQFSQNI
+1 MY
-13 IAMHTGSAGAFD
+13 TGSAGAFD

-164 NISINGR
+164 NVSINGR
-171 VENGQKTGSATDRNT
+171 VENGQKTGSAKDRNT

-214 VKAKDASVAIQQTE
+214 VKTKDASVAIQQTE
-228 RVYLEQVLEEYTEG
+228 RVYLEQVLEGYTEG
-242 KTDHQQTVRQAA
+242 KTDRQQTVRQAA

-271 EWITADPSISQPRK
+271 EWITADPSISQPKK
-285 VQQPEKA
+285 VQQSEKA

-302 LAAHSLQPSQHLT
+302 MAAHSLQPSQHPT
-315 YPAAKAMENHTTE
+315 SPVAKAMENHTKE
-328 EVIRQKPDM
+328 EVIRQKADM

-351 QPWQDV
+351 QPSQKV
-357 INQAVQSQS
+357 ANQAVQSQS
-366 PQPQAG
+366 PQPQGG
-372 RSQDMSQPQI
+372 RSQDMSQPQV
-382 WTAQTL
+382 WTTQTL
-388 MSLQHQTSSAS
+388 MSLQHQTSSIS

-420 RTDATLMEHLSVP
+420 RADVAPMEHLPASEERVAQPSQKVVNQAVQSQSPQPQAGRSQDMLQPQVWTTQTLMSLQHQTSSISSTSPAAKAKESHPVEEEAIRQRADVAPMEHLTAP
-433 EERVAQPSQEV
+433 EERVAQPSQAV

-459 RSQDISQPQIW
+459 RLQDMSQPQVW
-470 TAQTLMSLQHQ
+470 TTQTLMSLQHP
-481 TSSISSIS
+481 TSSTS

-494 MESHPVE
+494 MESHLAE
-501 EEAIRQRTDAAPM
+501 DLILQRTEATPM
-514 EHLSTPEERVAQPS
+514 EHLSAPEERVAQPS

-542 SQVGRSQ
+542 LQVGRLQ

-569 PSTSPAAKA
+569 PSSSPEAKA
-578 MESHPVEEEAI
+578 ME
-589 RQRTDAAPM
+589 
-598 EHLTAPEER
+598 
-607 VAQPSQDVINQA
+607 
-619 VQSQSPQP
+619 
-627 QAGRSQDMSQP
+627 
-638 QARQSQDMSQPQ
+638 
-650 IWTAQTLMSLQ
+650 
-661 HQTSSASST
+661 
-670 SPAAKAMESHPVEEE
+670 
-685 AIRQRTDAASMEHL
+685 
-699 TIPESDTKGQSTKGQ
+699 
-714 ATENR
+714 
-719 QPHVW
+719 
-724 TAQTLLSLQH
+724 
-734 TPPSVSPATKAMKSH
+734 SH
-749 SAEEATRQRTKM
+749 SAEEATQQRTEM
-761 ASMEHLTIPENNTET
+761 ASMEHLT
-776 QKNDV
+776 
-781 FRAEQV
+781 
-787 QRFTP
+787 
-792 VQMLPQQSDM
+792 
-802 SQSMPPAPTQ
+802 MPPA
-812 VMSQAPPST
+812 MSPPPA
-821 QVMPQATTPKQAM
+821 QVMPQVTTPKSAM
-834 IQAHMFSQMQ
+834 IQAHMFPQMQ
-844 QPPEIPQAASMRR
+844 QPPEVPQAASMRR
-857 SSPRPQQM
+857 SSPRSQQM

-895 QVLRKQIREI
+895 QVIRKQIREI
-905 TEHIDEVKKTVAIE
+905 TEHIEEVKKTVAIE

>member
-171 VENGQKTGSATDRNT
+171 VENGQKTGSAKDRNT

-214 VKAKDASVAIQQTE
+214 VKTKDASVAIQQTE
-228 RVYLEQVLEEYTEG
+228 RVYLEQVLEGYTEG
-242 KTDHQQTVRQAA
+242 KTDRQQTVRQAA

-271 EWITADPSISQPRK
+271 EWITADPSISQPKK
-285 VQQPEKA
+285 VQQSEKA

-302 LAAHSLQPSQHLT
+302 MAAHSLQPSQHPIS
-315 YPAAKAMENHTTE
+315 PAAKAMENHTKE
-328 EVIRQKPDM
+328 EVIRQKADM

-351 QPWQDV
+351 QPSQAV

-372 RSQDMSQPQI
+372 RSQDMSQPQV
-382 WTAQTL
+382 WTTQTL
-388 MSLQHQTSSAS
+388 MSLQHQTSSISSASPAAKAMESHPVEEEAIRQRADVASMEHLPASEERVAQPSQKVVNQAVQSQSPQPQAGRSQDMSQPQVWTTQTLMSLQHQTSSIS

-420 RTDATLMEHLSVP
+420 RADVAPMEHLTAP
-433 EERVAQPSQEV
+433 EERVAQPSQAV

-459 RSQDISQPQIW
+459 RLQDMSQPQVW
-470 TAQTLMSLQHQ
+470 TTQTLMSLQHP
-481 TSSISSIS
+481 TSSTS

-494 MESHPVE
+494 MESHLAE
-501 EEAIRQRTDAAPM
+501 DLILQRTEATPM
-514 EHLSTPEERVAQPS
+514 EHLSAPEERVAQPS

-534 AVQSQSPQ
+534 AVQNQSPQ
-542 SQVGRSQ
+542 SQVGRLQ

-569 PSTSPAAKA
+569 HSSSPEAKA
-578 MESHPVEEEAI
+578 ME
-589 RQRTDAAPM
+589 
-598 EHLTAPEER
+598 
-607 VAQPSQDVINQA
+607 
-619 VQSQSPQP
+619 
-627 QAGRSQDMSQP
+627 
-638 QARQSQDMSQPQ
+638 
-650 IWTAQTLMSLQ
+650 
-661 HQTSSASST
+661 
-670 SPAAKAMESHPVEEE
+670 
-685 AIRQRTDAASMEHL
+685 
-699 TIPESDTKGQSTKGQ
+699 
-714 ATENR
+714 
-719 QPHVW
+719 
-724 TAQTLLSLQH
+724 
-734 TPPSVSPATKAMKSH
+734 SH
-749 SAEEATRQRTKM
+749 SAEEATQQRTEM
-761 ASMEHLTIPENNTET
+761 ASMEHLT
-776 QKNDV
+776 
-781 FRAEQV
+781 
-787 QRFTP
+787 
-792 VQMLPQQSDM
+792 
-802 SQSMPPAPTQ
+802 MPPA
-812 VMSQAPPST
+812 MSLPPT
-821 QVMPQATTPKQAM
+821 QVMPQVTTPKSAM
-834 IQAHMFSQMQ
+834 IQAHMFPQMQ
-844 QPPEIPQAASMRR
+844 QPPEVPQAASMRR
-857 SSPRPQQM
+857 SSPRSQQR

-877 APIIYAEEPKQAA
+877 APIIYAEEPKQAV

-895 QVLRKQIREI
+895 QVIRKQIREI
-905 TEHIDEVKKTVAIE
+905 TEHIEEVKKTVAIE

>member
-13 IAMHTGSAGAFD
+13 IAMHIGSTGAFD

-171 VENGQKTGSATDRNT
+171 VENGQKTGSAKDRNT

-214 VKAKDASVAIQQTE
+214 VKTKDASVAIQQTE

-242 KTDHQQTVRQAA
+242 KTDRQQTVRQAA

-285 VQQPEKA
+285 VQQSEKA

-302 LAAHSLQPSQHLT
+302 LAAHSLQPSQHPT
-315 YPAAKAMENHTTE
+315 SPAAKAMENHTKE
-328 EVIRQKPDM
+328 EVIRQKADM
-337 APMEHLSAPEERVA
+337 APMEHLLAPEERVV
-351 QPWQDV
+351 QPSQAV

-372 RSQDMSQPQI
+372 RSQDMSQPQV
-382 WTAQTL
+382 WTTQTL
-388 MSLQHQTSSAS
+388 MSLQHPTS

-406 AMESHPVEEEAIRQ
+406 AMESHLAEDLILQ
-420 RTDATLMEHLSVP
+420 RTE
-433 EERVAQPSQEV
+433 
-444 INQAVQ
+444 
-450 SQSPQPQVG
+450 
-459 RSQDISQPQIW
+459 
-470 TAQTLMSLQHQ
+470 
-481 TSSISSIS
+481 
-489 PAAKA
+489 
-494 MESHPVE
+494 
-501 EEAIRQRTDAAPM
+501 AAPM
-514 EHLSTPEERVAQPS
+514 EHLSAPEERVAQPS

-542 SQVGRSQ
+542 SQVGRLQ

-569 PSTSPAAKA
+569 PSSSPEAKA
-578 MESHPVEEEAI
+578 ME
-589 RQRTDAAPM
+589 
-598 EHLTAPEER
+598 
-607 VAQPSQDVINQA
+607 
-619 VQSQSPQP
+619 
-627 QAGRSQDMSQP
+627 
-638 QARQSQDMSQPQ
+638 
-650 IWTAQTLMSLQ
+650 
-661 HQTSSASST
+661 
-670 SPAAKAMESHPVEEE
+670 
-685 AIRQRTDAASMEHL
+685 
-699 TIPESDTKGQSTKGQ
+699 
-714 ATENR
+714 
-719 QPHVW
+719 
-724 TAQTLLSLQH
+724 
-734 TPPSVSPATKAMKSH
+734 SH
-749 SAEEATRQRTKM
+749 SAEEATQQRTEM
-761 ASMEHLTIPENNTET
+761 ASMEHLT
-776 QKNDV
+776 
-781 FRAEQV
+781 
-787 QRFTP
+787 
-792 VQMLPQQSDM
+792 
-802 SQSMPPAPTQ
+802 MPPA
-812 VMSQAPPST
+812 MSPSPT
-821 QVMPQATTPKQAM
+821 QVMPQVTTPKPAM
-834 IQAHMFSQMQ
+834 IQAHMFPQMQ
-844 QPPEIPQAASMRR
+844 QPPEVPQAASMRR
-857 SSPRPQQM
+857 SSPRSQQR

-895 QVLRKQIREI
+895 QVIRKQIREI
-905 TEHIDEVKKTVAIE
+905 TEHIEEVKKTVAIE

>member
-171 VENGQKTGSATDRNT
+171 VENGQKTGSAKDRNT

-200 QQTVKNLTEEILQK
+200 QQTVRNLTEEILQK
-214 VKAKDASVAIQQTE
+214 VKTKDASVAIQQTE
-228 RVYLEQVLEEYTEG
+228 RVYLEQVLEGYTEG
-242 KTDHQQTVRQAA
+242 KTDRQQTVRQAA

-285 VQQPEKA
+285 VQQSEKA
-292 RSTQLLQWME
+292 RSTKLLQWME
-302 LAAHSLQPSQHLT
+302 LAAHSLQPSQHPT
-315 YPAAKAMENHTTE
+315 SPAAKAMENHTKE
-328 EVIRQKPDM
+328 EVIRQKADM
-337 APMEHLSAPEERVA
+337 APMEHLSAPEERVV
-351 QPWQDV
+351 QPSQAV

-372 RSQDMSQPQI
+372 RSQDMSQPQV
-382 WTAQTL
+382 WTTQTL
-388 MSLQHQTSSAS
+388 MSLQHPTS

-406 AMESHPVEEEAIRQ
+406 AMESHLAEDLILQ
-420 RTDATLMEHLSVP
+420 RTEAAPMEHLTAP
-433 EERVAQPSQEV
+433 EERVAQPSQ
-444 INQAVQ
+444 
-450 SQSPQPQVG
+450 
-459 RSQDISQPQIW
+459 R
-470 TAQTLMSLQHQ
+470 
-481 TSSISSIS
+481 
-489 PAAKA
+489 
-494 MESHPVE
+494 
-501 EEAIRQRTDAAPM
+501 
-514 EHLSTPEERVAQPS
+514 
-528 QKVVNQ
+528 VVNQ

-542 SQVGRSQ
+542 SQVGRLQ

-569 PSTSPAAKA
+569 PSSSPEAKA
-578 MESHPVEEEAI
+578 ME
-589 RQRTDAAPM
+589 
-598 EHLTAPEER
+598 
-607 VAQPSQDVINQA
+607 
-619 VQSQSPQP
+619 
-627 QAGRSQDMSQP
+627 
-638 QARQSQDMSQPQ
+638 
-650 IWTAQTLMSLQ
+650 
-661 HQTSSASST
+661 
-670 SPAAKAMESHPVEEE
+670 
-685 AIRQRTDAASMEHL
+685 
-699 TIPESDTKGQSTKGQ
+699 
-714 ATENR
+714 
-719 QPHVW
+719 
-724 TAQTLLSLQH
+724 
-734 TPPSVSPATKAMKSH
+734 SH
-749 SAEEATRQRTKM
+749 SAEEATQQRTEM
-761 ASMEHLTIPENNTET
+761 ASMEHLT
-776 QKNDV
+776 
-781 FRAEQV
+781 
-787 QRFTP
+787 
-792 VQMLPQQSDM
+792 
-802 SQSMPPAPTQ
+802 MPPA
-812 VMSQAPPST
+812 MSPPST
-821 QVMPQATTPKQAM
+821 QVMPQVTTPKPAM
-834 IQAHMFSQMQ
+834 IQAHMFPQMQ
-844 QPPEIPQAASMRR
+844 QPPEVPQAASMRR
-857 SSPRPQQM
+857 SSPRSQQR

-895 QVLRKQIREI
+895 QVIRKQIREI
-905 TEHIDEVKKTVAIE
+905 TEHIEEVKKTVAIE

>member
-1 MQNRFEQFSQNI
+1 
-13 IAMHTGSAGAFD
+13 MHTGSAGAFD

-147 YNSSVYV
+147 YNSSVYE

-171 VENGQKTGSATDRNT
+171 VENGQKTGSAKDRNT

-200 QQTVKNLTEEILQK
+200 QQTVRNLTEEILQK
-214 VKAKDASVAIQQTE
+214 VKTKDASVAIQQTE
-228 RVYLEQVLEEYTEG
+228 RVYLEQVLEGYTEG
-242 KTDHQQTVRQAA
+242 KTDRQQTVRQAA

-285 VQQPEKA
+285 VQQSEKA
-292 RSTQLLQWME
+292 RSTKLLQWME
-302 LAAHSLQPSQHLT
+302 LAAHSLQPSQHPT
-315 YPAAKAMENHTTE
+315 SPAAKAMENHTKE
-328 EVIRQKPDM
+328 EVIRQKADM
-337 APMEHLSAPEERVA
+337 APMEHLSAPEERVV
-351 QPWQDV
+351 QPSQAV

-372 RSQDMSQPQI
+372 RSQDMSQPQV
-382 WTAQTL
+382 WTTQTL
-388 MSLQHQTSSAS
+388 MSLQHPTS

-406 AMESHPVEEEAIRQ
+406 AMESHLAEDLILQ
-420 RTDATLMEHLSVP
+420 RTE
-433 EERVAQPSQEV
+433 
-444 INQAVQ
+444 
-450 SQSPQPQVG
+450 
-459 RSQDISQPQIW
+459 
-470 TAQTLMSLQHQ
+470 
-481 TSSISSIS
+481 
-489 PAAKA
+489 
-494 MESHPVE
+494 
-501 EEAIRQRTDAAPM
+501 AAPM
-514 EHLSTPEERVAQPS
+514 EHLSAPEERVAQPS

-542 SQVGRSQ
+542 SQVGRLQ

-569 PSTSPAAKA
+569 PSSSPEAKA
-578 MESHPVEEEAI
+578 ME
-589 RQRTDAAPM
+589 
-598 EHLTAPEER
+598 
-607 VAQPSQDVINQA
+607 
-619 VQSQSPQP
+619 
-627 QAGRSQDMSQP
+627 
-638 QARQSQDMSQPQ
+638 
-650 IWTAQTLMSLQ
+650 
-661 HQTSSASST
+661 
-670 SPAAKAMESHPVEEE
+670 
-685 AIRQRTDAASMEHL
+685 
-699 TIPESDTKGQSTKGQ
+699 
-714 ATENR
+714 
-719 QPHVW
+719 
-724 TAQTLLSLQH
+724 
-734 TPPSVSPATKAMKSH
+734 SH
-749 SAEEATRQRTKM
+749 SAEEATQQRTEM
-761 ASMEHLTIPENNTET
+761 ASMEHLT
-776 QKNDV
+776 
-781 FRAEQV
+781 
-787 QRFTP
+787 
-792 VQMLPQQSDM
+792 
-802 SQSMPPAPTQ
+802 MPPA
-812 VMSQAPPST
+812 MSPSPT
-821 QVMPQATTPKQAM
+821 QVMPQVTTPKPAM
-834 IQAHMFSQMQ
+834 IQAHMFPQMQ
-844 QPPEIPQAASMRR
+844 QPPEVPQAASMRR
-857 SSPRPQQM
+857 SSPRSQQR

-895 QVLRKQIREI
+895 QVIRKQIREI
-905 TEHIDEVKKTVAIE
+905 TEHIEEVKKTVAIE

>member
-93 TIRQELPKA
+93 TIRQELPEA

-113 LHTLVK
+113 LHTLVQ

-154 NVQAKNIQND
+154 NVQAKNIRND
-164 NISINGR
+164 NVSINGR
-171 VENGQKTGSATDRNT
+171 VENGQKTGSAKDRNT

-200 QQTVKNLTEEILQK
+200 QQTAKNLTEEILQK
-214 VKAKDASVAIQQTE
+214 VKAKDTSVAIQQTE

-242 KTDHQQTVRQAA
+242 KTDRQQTVRQAA

-285 VQQPEKA
+285 VQQSEKA

-302 LAAHSLQPSQHLT
+302 LAAHSLQPSKH
-315 YPAAKAMENHTTE
+315 PVSPVAKAMESHPTE
-328 EVIRQKPDM
+328 EVIRQKTDM
-337 APMEHLSAPEERVA
+337 APMEHLSAPEERVT
-351 QPWQDV
+351 QPWQAVINQAVQSQSPQPQEGRSHDMSQPQVWTAQLLKASRHSTSPAAKAMESHPVEEEAIRQRTDAAPMEHLSRPEERVAQPSQEV

-388 MSLQHQTSSAS
+388 MSLQHQTSS
-399 STSPAAK
+399 
-406 AMESHPVEEEAIRQ
+406 I
-420 RTDATLMEHLSVP
+420 
-433 EERVAQPSQEV
+433 
-444 INQAVQ
+444 
-450 SQSPQPQVG
+450 
-459 RSQDISQPQIW
+459 
-470 TAQTLMSLQHQ
+470 
-481 TSSISSIS
+481 
-489 PAAKA
+489 
-494 MESHPVE
+494 
-501 EEAIRQRTDAAPM
+501 
-514 EHLSTPEERVAQPS
+514 
-528 QKVVNQ
+528 
-534 AVQSQSPQ
+534 
-542 SQVGRSQ
+542 
-549 DMSQPQ
+549 
-555 VWTTQTLLSLQHNS
+555 
-569 PSTSPAAKA
+569 
-578 MESHPVEEEAI
+578 
-589 RQRTDAAPM
+589 
-598 EHLTAPEER
+598 
-607 VAQPSQDVINQA
+607 
-619 VQSQSPQP
+619 
-627 QAGRSQDMSQP
+627 
-638 QARQSQDMSQPQ
+638 
-650 IWTAQTLMSLQ
+650 
-661 HQTSSASST
+661 SST

-734 TPPSVSPATKAMKSH
+734 TPHSVSPATKAMKSH

-761 ASMEHLTIPENNTET
+761 ASMEHLTMPENNTET
-776 QKNDV
+776 QKDDV
-781 FRAEQV
+781 FRVEQV

-812 VMSQAPPST
+812 VM
-821 QVMPQATTPKQAM
+821 PQATTPKQAM

-844 QPPEIPQAASMRR
+844 QPPEVPQAASMRR
-857 SSPRPQQM
+857 SSPRLQQR

-895 QVLRKQIREI
+895 QVIRKQIREI
-905 TEHIDEVKKTVAIE
+905 TEHIEEVKKTVAIE

>member
-171 VENGQKTGSATDRNT
+171 VENGQKTGSAKDRNT

-214 VKAKDASVAIQQTE
+214 VKTKDASVAIQQTE
-228 RVYLEQVLEEYTEG
+228 RVYLEQVLEGYTEG
-242 KTDHQQTVRQAA
+242 KTDRQQTVRQAA
-254 EIIERF
+254 EIIER
-260 ARRGQ
+260 
-265 TERRLS
+265 L
-271 EWITADPSISQPRK
+271 
-285 VQQPEKA
+285 QQSEKA

-302 LAAHSLQPSQHLT
+302 LAAHSLQPSQHPT
-315 YPAAKAMENHTTE
+315 SPAAKAMENHTKE
-328 EVIRQKPDM
+328 EVIRQRTD
-337 APMEHLSAPEERVA
+337 ATPMEHLSAPEERVA
-351 QPWQDV
+351 QPSQAV

-372 RSQDMSQPQI
+372 RSQDMSQPQV
-382 WTAQTL
+382 WTTQTL
-388 MSLQHQTSSAS
+388 MSLQHQTSSIS

-420 RTDATLMEHLSVP
+420 RADVAAMEHL
-433 EERVAQPSQEV
+433 
-444 INQAVQ
+444 
-450 SQSPQPQVG
+450 
-459 RSQDISQPQIW
+459 
-470 TAQTLMSLQHQ
+470 TA
-481 TSSISSIS
+481 
-489 PAAKA
+489 
-494 MESHPVE
+494 
-501 EEAIRQRTDAAPM
+501 
-514 EHLSTPEERVAQPS
+514 PEERVAQPS

-555 VWTTQTLLSLQHNS
+555 VWTTQTLMPLQH
-569 PSTSPAAKA
+569 PT
-578 MESHPVEEEAI
+578 
-589 RQRTDAAPM
+589 
-598 EHLTAPEER
+598 
-607 VAQPSQDVINQA
+607 
-619 VQSQSPQP
+619 
-627 QAGRSQDMSQP
+627 
-638 QARQSQDMSQPQ
+638 
-650 IWTAQTLMSLQ
+650 
-661 HQTSSASST
+661 SST
-670 SPAAKAMESHPVEEE
+670 SPAAKAMESHLAEDL
-685 AIRQRTDAASMEHL
+685 ILQRTEAAPMEHL
-699 TIPESDTKGQSTKGQ
+699 SAPEERVAQPSQKVVNQAVQSQ
-714 ATENR
+714 SPQSQVER
-719 QPHVW
+719 LQDMSQPQVW
-724 TAQTLLSLQH
+724 TTQTLLSLQH
-734 TPPSVSPATKAMKSH
+734 NSPSSSPEAKAMESH
-749 SAEEATRQRTKM
+749 SAEETTQQRTEM
-761 ASMEHLTIPENNTET
+761 ASMEHLTMPESNTET

-792 VQMLPQQSDM
+792 VQMLPQQISDM
-802 SQSMPPAPTQ
+802 VQTM
-812 VMSQAPPST
+812 PST
-821 QVMPQATTPKQAM
+821 
-834 IQAHMFSQMQ
+834 HMFPQMQ
-844 QPPEIPQAASMRR
+844 QPPEVPQAASMRR
-857 SSPRPQQM
+857 SSPRSQQM

-895 QVLRKQIREI
+895 QVIRKQIREI
-905 TEHIDEVKKTVAIE
+905 TEHIEEVKKTVAIE

>member
-171 VENGQKTGSATDRNT
+171 VENGQKTGSVKDRNT

-214 VKAKDASVAIQQTE
+214 VKTKDASVAIQQTE
-228 RVYLEQVLEEYTEG
+228 RVYLEQVLEGYTEG
-242 KTDHQQTVRQAA
+242 KTDRQQTVRQAA

-285 VQQPEKA
+285 VQQSEKA

-302 LAAHSLQPSQHLT
+302 LAAHSLQPSQHPT
-315 YPAAKAMENHTTE
+315 SPAAKAMESHPVE
-328 EVIRQKPDM
+328 EEAIRQRTD
-337 APMEHLSAPEERVA
+337 ATPMEHLSAPEEGVA
-351 QPWQDV
+351 QPSQAV

-372 RSQDMSQPQI
+372 RSQDMSQPQV
-382 WTAQTL
+382 WTT
-388 MSLQHQTSSAS
+388 
-399 STSPAAK
+399 
-406 AMESHPVEEEAIRQ
+406 
-420 RTDATLMEHLSVP
+420 
-433 EERVAQPSQEV
+433 
-444 INQAVQ
+444 
-450 SQSPQPQVG
+450 
-459 RSQDISQPQIW
+459 
-470 TAQTLMSLQHQ
+470 QTLMSLQHQ
-481 TSSISSIS
+481 TSSISSTS

-494 MESHPVE
+494 MESHQVE
-501 EEAIRQRTDAAPM
+501 KEAIRQRADVAPMEHLSAPEKRVAQPSQAVINQAVQSQSSQPQGGRSQDMSQPQVWTTQTLMSLQHQASSISSTSPAAKAMESHLAEDLILQRTEAAPM
-514 EHLSTPEERVAQPS
+514 EHLSAPEERVAQPS

-542 SQVGRSQ
+542 SQVGRLQ

-569 PSTSPAAKA
+569 PSSAPEAKA
-578 MESHPVEEEAI
+578 ME
-589 RQRTDAAPM
+589 
-598 EHLTAPEER
+598 
-607 VAQPSQDVINQA
+607 
-619 VQSQSPQP
+619 
-627 QAGRSQDMSQP
+627 
-638 QARQSQDMSQPQ
+638 
-650 IWTAQTLMSLQ
+650 
-661 HQTSSASST
+661 
-670 SPAAKAMESHPVEEE
+670 
-685 AIRQRTDAASMEHL
+685 
-699 TIPESDTKGQSTKGQ
+699 
-714 ATENR
+714 
-719 QPHVW
+719 
-724 TAQTLLSLQH
+724 
-734 TPPSVSPATKAMKSH
+734 SH
-749 SAEEATRQRTKM
+749 SAEEATQQRTEM
-761 ASMEHLTIPENNTET
+761 ASMEHLT
-776 QKNDV
+776 
-781 FRAEQV
+781 
-787 QRFTP
+787 
-792 VQMLPQQSDM
+792 
-802 SQSMPPAPTQ
+802 MPPA
-812 VMSQAPPST
+812 MSPPPT
-821 QVMPQATTPKQAM
+821 QVMPQVTTPKPAM
-834 IQAHMFSQMQ
+834 IQAHMFPQMQ
-844 QPPEIPQAASMRR
+844 QPPEVPQAASMRR
-857 SSPRPQQM
+857 SGPRPQQM

-895 QVLRKQIREI
+895 QVIRKQIREI
-905 TEHIDEVKKTVAIE
+905 TEHIEEVKKTVAIE

>member
-102 EDRVIREMTKE
+102 EDRVIREMTKQ
-113 LHTLVK
+113 LHTLVQ

-154 NVQAKNIQND
+154 NVQAKNIRN
-164 NISINGR
+164 NNVSINGR
-171 VENGQKTGSATDRNT
+171 VENGQKTGSAKDRNT

-200 QQTVKNLTEEILQK
+200 QQTAKNLTEEILQK
-214 VKAKDASVAIQQTE
+214 VKAKDTSVAIQQTE

-242 KTDHQQTVRQAA
+242 KTDRQQTVRQAV

-260 ARRGQ
+260 AQRGQ
-265 TERRLS
+265 SERRLS

-285 VQQPEKA
+285 VQQSEKA

-315 YPAAKAMENHTTE
+315 YPAAKAMENHPTE

-337 APMEHLSAPEERVA
+337 TPMEHLSAPEERVA
-351 QPWQDV
+351 QPRQNV

-372 RSQDMSQPQI
+372 RLHDMSQPQI
-382 WTAQTL
+382 WTAQL
-388 MSLQHQTSSAS
+388 LKASQH
-399 STSPAAK
+399 
-406 AMESHPVEEEAIRQ
+406 
-420 RTDATLMEHLSVP
+420 
-433 EERVAQPSQEV
+433 
-444 INQAVQ
+444 
-450 SQSPQPQVG
+450 
-459 RSQDISQPQIW
+459 
-470 TAQTLMSLQHQ
+470 
-481 TSSISSIS
+481 
-489 PAAKA
+489 
-494 MESHPVE
+494 
-501 EEAIRQRTDAAPM
+501 
-514 EHLSTPEERVAQPS
+514 
-528 QKVVNQ
+528 
-534 AVQSQSPQ
+534 
-542 SQVGRSQ
+542 
-549 DMSQPQ
+549 
-555 VWTTQTLLSLQHNS
+555 
-569 PSTSPAAKA
+569 STSPAAKA

-598 EHLTAPEER
+598 EHLSRPEER
-607 VAQPSQDVINQA
+607 VAQPSQEVINQA

-638 QARQSQDMSQPQ
+638 QV
-650 IWTAQTLMSLQ
+650 WTTQTLMSLQ
-661 HQTSSASST
+661 HPTSST
-670 SPAAKAMESHPVEEE
+670 SPAAKAMESHLAEDL
-685 AIRQRTDAASMEHL
+685 ILQRTEAAPMEHL
-699 TIPESDTKGQSTKGQ
+699 SAPEERVAQPSQKVVNQAVQSHSPQSQVGRLQ
-714 ATENR
+714 DMS
-719 QPHVW
+719 QPQVW
-724 TAQTLLSLQH
+724 TTQTLLSLQH
-734 TPPSVSPATKAMKSH
+734 NSPSSSPEAKAMESH
-749 SAEEATRQRTKM
+749 SAEEATQQRTEM
-761 ASMEHLTIPENNTET
+761 ASMEHLTMPESNTET

-802 SQSMPPAPTQ
+802 SQSMSPAPTQ
-812 VMSQAPPST
+812 VMP
-821 QVMPQATTPKQAM
+821 QVTTPKQAM
-834 IQAHMFSQMQ
+834 IQAHMFPQMQ
-844 QPPEIPQAASMRR
+844 QPPEVPQAASMRR
-857 SSPRPQQM
+857 SSPRLQQR

-895 QVLRKQIREI
+895 QVIRKQIREI
-905 TEHIDEVKKTVAIE
+905 TEHIEEVKKTVAIE

>member
-164 NISINGR
+164 NVSINGR
-171 VENGQKTGSATDRNT
+171 VENGQKTGSAKDRNT

-214 VKAKDASVAIQQTE
+214 VKTKDASVAIQQTE
-228 RVYLEQVLEEYTEG
+228 RVYLEQVLEEYTDG
-242 KTDHQQTVRQAA
+242 KTDRQQTVRQAA
-254 EIIERF
+254 EIIER
-260 ARRGQ
+260 
-265 TERRLS
+265 L
-271 EWITADPSISQPRK
+271 
-285 VQQPEKA
+285 QQSEKA

-302 LAAHSLQPSQHLT
+302 LAAHSLQPSQHPT
-315 YPAAKAMENHTTE
+315 SPAAKAMENHTKE
-328 EVIRQKPDM
+328 EVIRQKADM

-351 QPWQDV
+351 QPSQAV

-372 RSQDMSQPQI
+372 RSQDMSQPQV
-382 WTAQTL
+382 WTTQTL
-388 MSLQHQTSSAS
+388 MSLQHQTSSIS

-420 RTDATLMEHLSVP
+420 RADAAAMEHLTAP
-433 EERVAQPSQEV
+433 EER
-444 INQAVQ
+444 I
-450 SQSPQPQVG
+450 
-459 RSQDISQPQIW
+459 
-470 TAQTLMSLQHQ
+470 
-481 TSSISSIS
+481 
-489 PAAKA
+489 
-494 MESHPVE
+494 
-501 EEAIRQRTDAAPM
+501 
-514 EHLSTPEERVAQPS
+514 AQPS

-542 SQVGRSQ
+542 SQVGRLQ

-569 PSTSPAAKA
+569 PSSSPEAKA
-578 MESHPVEEEAI
+578 
-589 RQRTDAAPM
+589 
-598 EHLTAPEER
+598 
-607 VAQPSQDVINQA
+607 
-619 VQSQSPQP
+619 
-627 QAGRSQDMSQP
+627 
-638 QARQSQDMSQPQ
+638 
-650 IWTAQTLMSLQ
+650 
-661 HQTSSASST
+661 
-670 SPAAKAMESHPVEEE
+670 
-685 AIRQRTDAASMEHL
+685 
-699 TIPESDTKGQSTKGQ
+699 
-714 ATENR
+714 TE
-719 QPHVW
+719 
-724 TAQTLLSLQH
+724 
-734 TPPSVSPATKAMKSH
+734 SH
-749 SAEEATRQRTKM
+749 SAEEATQQRTEM
-761 ASMEHLTIPENNTET
+761 ASMEHLT
-776 QKNDV
+776 
-781 FRAEQV
+781 
-787 QRFTP
+787 
-792 VQMLPQQSDM
+792 
-802 SQSMPPAPTQ
+802 MPPA
-812 VMSQAPPST
+812 MSLPPT
-821 QVMPQATTPKQAM
+821 QVMPQVTTPKSAM
-834 IQAHMFSQMQ
+834 IQAHMFPQMQ
-844 QPPEIPQAASMRR
+844 QPPEVPQAASMRR
-857 SSPRPQQM
+857 SSPRLQQR

-877 APIIYAEEPKQAA
+877 APIIYVEEPKQAA

-895 QVLRKQIREI
+895 QVIRKQIREI
-905 TEHIDEVKKTVAIE
+905 TEHIEEVKKTVAIE

>member
-171 VENGQKTGSATDRNT
+171 VENGQKTGSAEDQNT

-214 VKAKDASVAIQQTE
+214 VKTKDASVAIQQTE
-228 RVYLEQVLEEYTEG
+228 RVYLEQVLEGYTEG
-242 KTDHQQTVRQAA
+242 KTDRQQTVRQAA

-285 VQQPEKA
+285 VHQSEKA

-302 LAAHSLQPSQHLT
+302 LAAHSLQPSQHPT
-315 YPAAKAMENHTTE
+315 SPAAKAMENHTKE
-328 EVIRQKPDM
+328 EVIRQKADM
-337 APMEHLSAPEERVA
+337 APMEHLSVPEERVV
-351 QPWQDV
+351 QPSQAV
-357 INQAVQSQS
+357 IDQAVQSHS

-372 RSQDMSQPQI
+372 QSQDMSQPQV
-382 WTAQTL
+382 WTTQTL
-388 MSLQHQTSSAS
+388 MSLQHQTSSIS

-420 RTDATLMEHLSVP
+420 RADAAAMEHLTAP
-433 EERVAQPSQEV
+433 EERVAQP
-444 INQAVQ
+444 
-450 SQSPQPQVG
+450 P
-459 RSQDISQPQIW
+459 
-470 TAQTLMSLQHQ
+470 
-481 TSSISSIS
+481 
-489 PAAKA
+489 
-494 MESHPVE
+494 
-501 EEAIRQRTDAAPM
+501 
-514 EHLSTPEERVAQPS
+514 

-542 SQVGRSQ
+542 SQVGRLQ

-569 PSTSPAAKA
+569 PSASPEAKA
-578 MESHPVEEEAI
+578 ME
-589 RQRTDAAPM
+589 
-598 EHLTAPEER
+598 
-607 VAQPSQDVINQA
+607 
-619 VQSQSPQP
+619 
-627 QAGRSQDMSQP
+627 
-638 QARQSQDMSQPQ
+638 
-650 IWTAQTLMSLQ
+650 
-661 HQTSSASST
+661 
-670 SPAAKAMESHPVEEE
+670 
-685 AIRQRTDAASMEHL
+685 
-699 TIPESDTKGQSTKGQ
+699 
-714 ATENR
+714 
-719 QPHVW
+719 
-724 TAQTLLSLQH
+724 
-734 TPPSVSPATKAMKSH
+734 SH
-749 SAEEATRQRTKM
+749 SAEEATQQRTEM
-761 ASMEHLTIPENNTET
+761 ASMEHLT
-776 QKNDV
+776 
-781 FRAEQV
+781 
-787 QRFTP
+787 
-792 VQMLPQQSDM
+792 
-802 SQSMPPAPTQ
+802 MPPAMSPPPTR
-812 VMSQAPPST
+812 
-821 QVMPQATTPKQAM
+821 VMPQVTTPKPAM
-834 IQAHMFSQMQ
+834 IQAHMFPQMQ
-844 QPPEIPQAASMRR
+844 QPPEVPQAASMRR
-857 SSPRPQQM
+857 SSPRLQQR

-895 QVLRKQIREI
+895 QVIRKQIREI
-905 TEHIDEVKKTVAIE
+905 TEHIEEVKKTVAIE

>member
-93 TIRQELPKA
+93 TIRQELPEA

-113 LHTLVK
+113 LHTLVQ

-137 KVLLRKIENI
+137 KVLLQKIENI

-171 VENGQKTGSATDRNT
+171 VENGQKTGSAIDRNT

-214 VKAKDASVAIQQTE
+214 VKTKDASVAIQQTE
-228 RVYLEQVLEEYTEG
+228 RVYLEQVLEGYTEG
-242 KTDHQQTVRQAA
+242 KTDRQQTVRQAA

-260 ARRGQ
+260 ARQGQ

-285 VQQPEKA
+285 IQQSEKA

-302 LAAHSLQPSQHLT
+302 LAAHSLQPSQYST
-315 YPAAKAMENHTTE
+315 SPAANVMESHTTE
-328 EVIRQKPDM
+328 EVIRQKTDM
-337 APMEHLSAPEERVA
+337 AAMGHLSAPEERVA
-351 QPWQDV
+351 QPSQAV

-372 RSQDMSQPQI
+372 RSQDMSQPQV
-382 WTAQTL
+382 WTTQTL
-388 MSLQHQTSSAS
+388 MSLQHQTSSIS

-420 RTDATLMEHLSVP
+420 RADAAPMEHLTAS
-433 EERVAQPSQEV
+433 EERVAQPSQKV
-444 INQAVQ
+444 VNQAVQ
-450 SQSPQPQVG
+450 NQSPQPQAG
-459 RSQDISQPQIW
+459 RSQDMSQPQAGRSQDMSQPKIW
-470 TAQTLMSLQHQ
+470 IAQTLMSLQHQ
-481 TSSISSIS
+481 TSSTS

-514 EHLSTPEERVAQPS
+514 EHLSTSEERVTQPS
-528 QKVVNQ
+528 QKVINQ

-542 SQVGRSQ
+542 SQVGRLQ

-555 VWTTQTLLSLQHNS
+555 VWTTQTLLSLQHQTFS
-569 PSTSPAAKA
+569 ISSVSPAAKA
-578 MESHPVEEEAI
+578 MERHPVE
-589 RQRTDAAPM
+589 
-598 EHLTAPEER
+598 
-607 VAQPSQDVINQA
+607 
-619 VQSQSPQP
+619 
-627 QAGRSQDMSQP
+627 
-638 QARQSQDMSQPQ
+638 
-650 IWTAQTLMSLQ
+650 
-661 HQTSSASST
+661 
-670 SPAAKAMESHPVEEE
+670 
-685 AIRQRTDAASMEHL
+685 
-699 TIPESDTKGQSTKGQ
+699 
-714 ATENR
+714 
-719 QPHVW
+719 
-724 TAQTLLSLQH
+724 
-734 TPPSVSPATKAMKSH
+734 
-749 SAEEATRQRTKM
+749 EEATRQRTEM
-761 ASMEHLTIPENNTET
+761 ASMEHLTMPENNTET
-776 QKNDV
+776 QKDDV

-792 VQMLPQQSDM
+792 VQMLPQQISDM
-802 SQSMPPAPTQ
+802 VQTM
-812 VMSQAPPST
+812 PST
-821 QVMPQATTPKQAM
+821 
-834 IQAHMFSQMQ
+834 HMFPQMQ
-844 QPPEIPQAASMRR
+844 QPPEVPQAASMRR
-857 SSPRPQQM
+857 SSPRLQQR

-895 QVLRKQIREI
+895 QVIRKQIREI
-905 TEHIDEVKKTVAIE
+905 TEHIEEVKKTVAIE

>member
-102 EDRVIREMTKE
+102 EDRVIREMTKQ
-113 LHTLVK
+113 LHTLVQ

-154 NVQAKNIQND
+154 NVQAKNIRN
-164 NISINGR
+164 NNVSINGR
-171 VENGQKTGSATDRNT
+171 VENGQKTGSAKDRNT

-200 QQTVKNLTEEILQK
+200 QQTAKNLTEEILQK
-214 VKAKDASVAIQQTE
+214 VKAKDTSVAIQQTE

-242 KTDHQQTVRQAA
+242 KTDRQQTVRQAV

-265 TERRLS
+265 SERRLS

-285 VQQPEKA
+285 VQQSEKA

-315 YPAAKAMENHTTE
+315 YPAAKAMENHPTE

-351 QPWQDV
+351 QPRQNV

-372 RSQDMSQPQI
+372 RSHDMSQPQV
-382 WTAQTL
+382 WTT
-388 MSLQHQTSSAS
+388 
-399 STSPAAK
+399 
-406 AMESHPVEEEAIRQ
+406 
-420 RTDATLMEHLSVP
+420 
-433 EERVAQPSQEV
+433 
-444 INQAVQ
+444 
-450 SQSPQPQVG
+450 
-459 RSQDISQPQIW
+459 
-470 TAQTLMSLQHQ
+470 QTLMSLQHQ
-481 TSSISSIS
+481 TSSISSTS

-494 MESHPVE
+494 MESHLAE
-501 EEAIRQRTDAAPM
+501 DLILQRTEAAPM
-514 EHLSTPEERVAQPS
+514 EHLSAPEERVAQPS

-542 SQVGRSQ
+542 LQVGRLQ

-569 PSTSPAAKA
+569 PSSSPEAKA
-578 MESHPVEEEAI
+578 ME
-589 RQRTDAAPM
+589 
-598 EHLTAPEER
+598 
-607 VAQPSQDVINQA
+607 
-619 VQSQSPQP
+619 
-627 QAGRSQDMSQP
+627 
-638 QARQSQDMSQPQ
+638 
-650 IWTAQTLMSLQ
+650 
-661 HQTSSASST
+661 
-670 SPAAKAMESHPVEEE
+670 
-685 AIRQRTDAASMEHL
+685 
-699 TIPESDTKGQSTKGQ
+699 
-714 ATENR
+714 
-719 QPHVW
+719 
-724 TAQTLLSLQH
+724 
-734 TPPSVSPATKAMKSH
+734 SH
-749 SAEEATRQRTKM
+749 SAEEATQQRTEM
-761 ASMEHLTIPENNTET
+761 VSMEHLT
-776 QKNDV
+776 
-781 FRAEQV
+781 
-787 QRFTP
+787 
-792 VQMLPQQSDM
+792 
-802 SQSMPPAPTQ
+802 MPPA
-812 VMSQAPPST
+812 MSPPPI
-821 QVMPQATTPKQAM
+821 QVMPQVTTPKPAM
-834 IQAHMFSQMQ
+834 IQAHMFPQMQ
-844 QPPEIPQAASMRR
+844 QPPEVPQAASMRR
-857 SSPRPQQM
+857 SSPRLQQR

-895 QVLRKQIREI
+895 QVIRKQIREI
-905 TEHIDEVKKTVAIE
+905 TEHIEEVKKTVAIE

>member
-171 VENGQKTGSATDRNT
+171 VENGQKTGSAKDRNT

-214 VKAKDASVAIQQTE
+214 VKTKDASVAIQQTE
-228 RVYLEQVLEEYTEG
+228 RVYLEQVLEEYTDG
-242 KTDHQQTVRQAA
+242 KTDRQQTVRQAA
-254 EIIERF
+254 EIIER
-260 ARRGQ
+260 
-265 TERRLS
+265 L
-271 EWITADPSISQPRK
+271 
-285 VQQPEKA
+285 QQSEKA

-302 LAAHSLQPSQHLT
+302 LAAHSLQPSQYPT
-315 YPAAKAMENHTTE
+315 SPAAKAMENHTKE
-328 EVIRQKPDM
+328 EVIRQKADM
-337 APMEHLSAPEERVA
+337 APMEHLSMQQPKTFQVEQQVSSQPTKEAIRQRTDATPMEHLSAPEEHVEQPSQAVINQAVQSHSPQPQAGRSQDMSQPQVWTTQTLMSLQHQTSSISSTSPVTKAMESHPVEEEAIRQRADAAPMEHLTASEERVAQPSQKVVNQAVQNQSPQPQAGRSQDMSQPQTWTTQTMMSLQHPTSSTSPAAKAMESHLAEDLILQRTEAAPMEHLSAPEERVA
-351 QPWQDV
+351 QPSQKV

-372 RSQDMSQPQI
+372 RSQDMSQPQ
-382 WTAQTL
+382 
-388 MSLQHQTSSAS
+388 
-399 STSPAAK
+399 
-406 AMESHPVEEEAIRQ
+406 
-420 RTDATLMEHLSVP
+420 
-433 EERVAQPSQEV
+433 
-444 INQAVQ
+444 
-450 SQSPQPQVG
+450 
-459 RSQDISQPQIW
+459 
-470 TAQTLMSLQHQ
+470 
-481 TSSISSIS
+481 
-489 PAAKA
+489 
-494 MESHPVE
+494 
-501 EEAIRQRTDAAPM
+501 
-514 EHLSTPEERVAQPS
+514 
-528 QKVVNQ
+528 
-534 AVQSQSPQ
+534 
-542 SQVGRSQ
+542 
-549 DMSQPQ
+549 

-569 PSTSPAAKA
+569 HSSSPEAKA
-578 MESHPVEEEAI
+578 ME
-589 RQRTDAAPM
+589 
-598 EHLTAPEER
+598 
-607 VAQPSQDVINQA
+607 
-619 VQSQSPQP
+619 
-627 QAGRSQDMSQP
+627 
-638 QARQSQDMSQPQ
+638 
-650 IWTAQTLMSLQ
+650 
-661 HQTSSASST
+661 
-670 SPAAKAMESHPVEEE
+670 
-685 AIRQRTDAASMEHL
+685 
-699 TIPESDTKGQSTKGQ
+699 
-714 ATENR
+714 
-719 QPHVW
+719 
-724 TAQTLLSLQH
+724 
-734 TPPSVSPATKAMKSH
+734 SH
-749 SAEEATRQRTKM
+749 SAEEATQQRTEM
-761 ASMEHLTIPENNTET
+761 ASMEHLT
-776 QKNDV
+776 
-781 FRAEQV
+781 
-787 QRFTP
+787 
-792 VQMLPQQSDM
+792 
-802 SQSMPPAPTQ
+802 MPPA
-812 VMSQAPPST
+812 MSPSPT
-821 QVMPQATTPKQAM
+821 QVMPQVTTPKPAM
-834 IQAHMFSQMQ
+834 IQAHMFPQMQ
-844 QPPEIPQAASMRR
+844 QPPEVPQAASMRR
-857 SSPRPQQM
+857 SSPRLQQR

-895 QVLRKQIREI
+895 QVIRKQIREI
-905 TEHIDEVKKTVAIE
+905 TEHIEEVKKTVAIE

>member
-171 VENGQKTGSATDRNT
+171 VENGQKTGSAKDRNT

-271 EWITADPSISQPRK
+271 EWITADPSISQQRK
-285 VQQPEKA
+285 VQQSEKA

-302 LAAHSLQPSQHLT
+302 LAAHSLQPSKH
-315 YPAAKAMENHTTE
+315 PVSPVAKAMESHPTE
-328 EVIRQKPDM
+328 EVIRQKTDM
-337 APMEHLSAPEERVA
+337 APMEHLSAPEERVT
-351 QPWQDV
+351 QPWQAVINQAVQSQSPQPQEGRSHDMSQPQVWTAQLLKASRHSTSPAAKAMESHPVEEEAIRQRTDAAPMEHLSRPEERVAQPSQEV

-388 MSLQHQTSSAS
+388 MSLQHQTSSIS

-406 AMESHPVEEEAIRQ
+406 AMER
-420 RTDATLMEHLSVP
+420 
-433 EERVAQPSQEV
+433 
-444 INQAVQ
+444 
-450 SQSPQPQVG
+450 
-459 RSQDISQPQIW
+459 
-470 TAQTLMSLQHQ
+470 
-481 TSSISSIS
+481 
-489 PAAKA
+489 
-494 MESHPVE
+494 HPVE
-501 EEAIRQRTDAAPM
+501 EEAIRQRTDAASM
-514 EHLSTPEERVAQPS
+514 EHLTVPEERVAQPS

-542 SQVGRSQ
+542 SQVGRLQ

-569 PSTSPAAKA
+569 PSSSPEAKA
-578 MESHPVEEEAI
+578 MESH
-589 RQRTDAAPM
+589 
-598 EHLTAPEER
+598 
-607 VAQPSQDVINQA
+607 
-619 VQSQSPQP
+619 
-627 QAGRSQDMSQP
+627 
-638 QARQSQDMSQPQ
+638 
-650 IWTAQTLMSLQ
+650 
-661 HQTSSASST
+661 
-670 SPAAKAMESHPVEEE
+670 
-685 AIRQRTDAASMEHL
+685 
-699 TIPESDTKGQSTKGQ
+699 
-714 ATENR
+714 
-719 QPHVW
+719 
-724 TAQTLLSLQH
+724 
-734 TPPSVSPATKAMKSH
+734 
-749 SAEEATRQRTKM
+749 SAEETTQQRTEM
-761 ASMEHLTIPENNTET
+761 ASMEHLT
-776 QKNDV
+776 
-781 FRAEQV
+781 
-787 QRFTP
+787 
-792 VQMLPQQSDM
+792 
-802 SQSMPPAPTQ
+802 MPPA
-812 VMSQAPPST
+812 MSPPPT
-821 QVMPQATTPKQAM
+821 QVMPQVTIPKPAM
-834 IQAHMFSQMQ
+834 IQAHMFPQMQ
-844 QPPEIPQAASMRR
+844 QPPEVPQAASMRR
-857 SSPRPQQM
+857 SSPRLQQR

-895 QVLRKQIREI
+895 QVIRKQIREI
-905 TEHIDEVKKTVAIE
+905 TEHIEEVKKTVAIE

>member
-35 KEASSQEM
+35 KETSSQEM

-171 VENGQKTGSATDRNT
+171 VENGQKTGSAKDRNT

-214 VKAKDASVAIQQTE
+214 VKTKDASVAIQQTE
-228 RVYLEQVLEEYTEG
+228 RVYLEQVLEGYTEG
-242 KTDHQQTVRQAA
+242 KTDRQQTVRQAA

-285 VQQPEKA
+285 VQQSEKA

-302 LAAHSLQPSQHLT
+302 LAAHSLQPSQHPT
-315 YPAAKAMENHTTE
+315 SPAAKAMENHTKE
-328 EVIRQKPDM
+328 EVIRQKADM
-337 APMEHLSAPEERVA
+337 APMEHLTAPEERVV
-351 QPWQDV
+351 QPSQAV
-357 INQAVQSQS
+357 INQAVQSHS

-372 RSQDMSQPQI
+372 RSQDMSQPQV
-382 WTAQTL
+382 WTTQTL
-388 MSLQHQTSSAS
+388 MSLQHQTSSIS

-420 RTDATLMEHLSVP
+420 RADV
-433 EERVAQPSQEV
+433 
-444 INQAVQ
+444 
-450 SQSPQPQVG
+450 
-459 RSQDISQPQIW
+459 
-470 TAQTLMSLQHQ
+470 
-481 TSSISSIS
+481 
-489 PAAKA
+489 
-494 MESHPVE
+494 
-501 EEAIRQRTDAAPM
+501 APM
-514 EHLSTPEERVAQPS
+514 EHLTAPEERVAQPS

-534 AVQSQSPQ
+534 AVQNQSPQ
-542 SQVGRSQ
+542 LQVGRLQ

-569 PSTSPAAKA
+569 PSSSPEAKA
-578 MESHPVEEEAI
+578 ME
-589 RQRTDAAPM
+589 
-598 EHLTAPEER
+598 
-607 VAQPSQDVINQA
+607 
-619 VQSQSPQP
+619 
-627 QAGRSQDMSQP
+627 
-638 QARQSQDMSQPQ
+638 
-650 IWTAQTLMSLQ
+650 
-661 HQTSSASST
+661 
-670 SPAAKAMESHPVEEE
+670 
-685 AIRQRTDAASMEHL
+685 
-699 TIPESDTKGQSTKGQ
+699 
-714 ATENR
+714 
-719 QPHVW
+719 
-724 TAQTLLSLQH
+724 
-734 TPPSVSPATKAMKSH
+734 SH
-749 SAEEATRQRTKM
+749 SAEEATQQRTEM
-761 ASMEHLTIPENNTET
+761 ASMEHLT
-776 QKNDV
+776 
-781 FRAEQV
+781 
-787 QRFTP
+787 
-792 VQMLPQQSDM
+792 
-802 SQSMPPAPTQ
+802 MPPA
-812 VMSQAPPST
+812 MSPSST
-821 QVMPQATTPKQAM
+821 QVTTPKPAM
-834 IQAHMFSQMQ
+834 IQAHMFPQMQ
-844 QPPEIPQAASMRR
+844 QPPEVPQVASMRR
-857 SSPRPQQM
+857 SSPRSQQR

-895 QVLRKQIREI
+895 QVIRKQIREI
-905 TEHIDEVKKTVAIE
+905 TEHIEEVKKTVAIE

>member
-164 NISINGR
+164 NVSINGR
-171 VENGQKTGSATDRNT
+171 VENGQKTGSAKDRNT

-214 VKAKDASVAIQQTE
+214 VKTKDASVAIQQTE
-228 RVYLEQVLEEYTEG
+228 RVYLEQVLEGYTEG
-242 KTDHQQTVRQAA
+242 KTDRQQTVRQAA

-271 EWITADPSISQPRK
+271 EWITADPSISQPKK
-285 VQQPEKA
+285 VQQSEKA

-302 LAAHSLQPSQHLT
+302 MAAHSLQPSQHPT
-315 YPAAKAMENHTTE
+315 SPAAKAMENHTKE
-328 EVIRQKPDM
+328 EVIRQKADM
-337 APMEHLSAPEERVA
+337 APMEHLTAPEERVV
-351 QPWQDV
+351 QPSQAV
-357 INQAVQSQS
+357 INQAVQSHS

-372 RSQDMSQPQI
+372 RSQDMSQPQV
-382 WTAQTL
+382 WTTQTL
-388 MSLQHQTSSAS
+388 MSLQHQTSSISSASPAAKAMESHPVEEEAIRQRADVASMEHLPASEERVAQPSQAVIDQAVQSHSPQPQAGRSQDMSQPQVWTTQTLMSLQHQTSSIS

-420 RTDATLMEHLSVP
+420 RADV
-433 EERVAQPSQEV
+433 
-444 INQAVQ
+444 
-450 SQSPQPQVG
+450 
-459 RSQDISQPQIW
+459 
-470 TAQTLMSLQHQ
+470 
-481 TSSISSIS
+481 
-489 PAAKA
+489 
-494 MESHPVE
+494 
-501 EEAIRQRTDAAPM
+501 APM
-514 EHLSTPEERVAQPS
+514 EHLTAPEERVAQPS

-542 SQVGRSQ
+542 SQVGRLQDMSQPQVWTTQTLMSLQHPTSSTSPAAKAMESHLAEDLILQRTEATPMEHLSAPEERVAQPSQKVVNQAVQNQSPQLQVGRLQ

-569 PSTSPAAKA
+569 PSSSPEAKA
-578 MESHPVEEEAI
+578 ME
-589 RQRTDAAPM
+589 
-598 EHLTAPEER
+598 
-607 VAQPSQDVINQA
+607 
-619 VQSQSPQP
+619 
-627 QAGRSQDMSQP
+627 
-638 QARQSQDMSQPQ
+638 
-650 IWTAQTLMSLQ
+650 
-661 HQTSSASST
+661 
-670 SPAAKAMESHPVEEE
+670 
-685 AIRQRTDAASMEHL
+685 
-699 TIPESDTKGQSTKGQ
+699 
-714 ATENR
+714 
-719 QPHVW
+719 
-724 TAQTLLSLQH
+724 
-734 TPPSVSPATKAMKSH
+734 SH
-749 SAEEATRQRTKM
+749 SAEEATQQRTEM
-761 ASMEHLTIPENNTET
+761 ASMEHLT
-776 QKNDV
+776 
-781 FRAEQV
+781 
-787 QRFTP
+787 
-792 VQMLPQQSDM
+792 M
-802 SQSMPPAPTQ
+802 SPPP
-812 VMSQAPPST
+812 T
-821 QVMPQATTPKQAM
+821 QVMPQVTTPKPAM

-844 QPPEIPQAASMRR
+844 QPPEVPQAASMRR
-857 SSPRPQQM
+857 SSPRSQQM

-895 QVLRKQIREI
+895 QVIRKQIREI
-905 TEHIDEVKKTVAIE
+905 TEHIEEVKKTVAIE

>member
-171 VENGQKTGSATDRNT
+171 VENGQKTGSAKDRNT

-271 EWITADPSISQPRK
+271 EWITADPSISQQRK
-285 VQQPEKA
+285 VQQSEKA
-292 RSTQLLQWME
+292 RSTQLLQWVE
-302 LAAHSLQPSQHLT
+302 LAAHSLQPSKH
-315 YPAAKAMENHTTE
+315 PVSPVAKAMESHPTE
-328 EVIRQKPDM
+328 EVIRQKTDM
-337 APMEHLSAPEERVA
+337 APMEHLSAPEERVT
-351 QPWQDV
+351 QPWQAVINQAVQSQSPQPQEGRSHDMSQPQVWTAQLLKASRHSTSPAAKAMESHPVEEEAIRQRTDAAPMEHLSRPEERVAQPSQEV

-388 MSLQHQTSSAS
+388 MSLQHQTSSIS

-406 AMESHPVEEEAIRQ
+406 AMER
-420 RTDATLMEHLSVP
+420 
-433 EERVAQPSQEV
+433 
-444 INQAVQ
+444 
-450 SQSPQPQVG
+450 
-459 RSQDISQPQIW
+459 
-470 TAQTLMSLQHQ
+470 
-481 TSSISSIS
+481 
-489 PAAKA
+489 
-494 MESHPVE
+494 HPVE
-501 EEAIRQRTDAAPM
+501 EEAIRQRTDAASM
-514 EHLSTPEERVAQPS
+514 EHLTVPEERVAQPS

-542 SQVGRSQ
+542 SQVGRLQ

-569 PSTSPAAKA
+569 PSSSPEAKA
-578 MESHPVEEEAI
+578 ME
-589 RQRTDAAPM
+589 
-598 EHLTAPEER
+598 
-607 VAQPSQDVINQA
+607 
-619 VQSQSPQP
+619 
-627 QAGRSQDMSQP
+627 
-638 QARQSQDMSQPQ
+638 
-650 IWTAQTLMSLQ
+650 
-661 HQTSSASST
+661 
-670 SPAAKAMESHPVEEE
+670 
-685 AIRQRTDAASMEHL
+685 
-699 TIPESDTKGQSTKGQ
+699 
-714 ATENR
+714 
-719 QPHVW
+719 
-724 TAQTLLSLQH
+724 
-734 TPPSVSPATKAMKSH
+734 SH
-749 SAEEATRQRTKM
+749 SAEEATQQRTEM
-761 ASMEHLTIPENNTET
+761 ASMEHLT
-776 QKNDV
+776 
-781 FRAEQV
+781 
-787 QRFTP
+787 
-792 VQMLPQQSDM
+792 
-802 SQSMPPAPTQ
+802 MPPA
-812 VMSQAPPST
+812 MSPPPT
-821 QVMPQATTPKQAM
+821 QVMPQVTIPKPAM
-834 IQAHMFSQMQ
+834 IQAHMFPQMQ
-844 QPPEIPQAASMRR
+844 QPPEVPQAASMRR
-857 SSPRPQQM
+857 SSPRLQQR

-895 QVLRKQIREI
+895 QVIRKQIREI
-905 TEHIDEVKKTVAIE
+905 TEHIEEVKKTVAIE

>member
-171 VENGQKTGSATDRNT
+171 VENGQKTGSAKDRNT

-214 VKAKDASVAIQQTE
+214 VKTKDASVAIQQTE
-228 RVYLEQVLEEYTEG
+228 RVYLEQVLEGYTEG
-242 KTDHQQTVRQAA
+242 KTDRQQTVRQAA

-285 VQQPEKA
+285 VQQSEKA

-302 LAAHSLQPSQHLT
+302 LAAHSLQPSQHPT
-315 YPAAKAMENHTTE
+315 SPAAKAMENHTKE
-328 EVIRQKPDM
+328 EVIRQKADM

-351 QPWQDV
+351 QPSQAV

-372 RSQDMSQPQI
+372 RSQDMSQPQV
-382 WTAQTL
+382 WTTQTL
-388 MSLQHQTSSAS
+388 MSLQHQTSSIS

-420 RTDATLMEHLSVP
+420 RA
-433 EERVAQPSQEV
+433 
-444 INQAVQ
+444 
-450 SQSPQPQVG
+450 
-459 RSQDISQPQIW
+459 
-470 TAQTLMSLQHQ
+470 
-481 TSSISSIS
+481 
-489 PAAKA
+489 
-494 MESHPVE
+494 
-501 EEAIRQRTDAAPM
+501 DAAPM
-514 EHLSTPEERVAQPS
+514 EHLS
-528 QKVVNQ
+528 
-534 AVQSQSPQ
+534 
-542 SQVGRSQ
+542 
-549 DMSQPQ
+549 
-555 VWTTQTLLSLQHNS
+555 
-569 PSTSPAAKA
+569 
-578 MESHPVEEEAI
+578 
-589 RQRTDAAPM
+589 
-598 EHLTAPEER
+598 APEER
-607 VAQPSQDVINQA
+607 VAQPSQAVINQA

-638 QARQSQDMSQPQ
+638 QV
-650 IWTAQTLMSLQ
+650 WTTQTLMSLQ
-661 HQTSSASST
+661 HQTSSISST

-685 AIRQRTDAASMEHL
+685 AIRQRADAAPMEHL
-699 TIPESDTKGQSTKGQ
+699 SAPEERVAQPSQKVVNQAVQNQSPQPQ
-714 ATENR
+714 AGR
-719 QPHVW
+719 SQ
-724 TAQTLLSLQH
+724 
-734 TPPSVSPATKAMKSH
+734 
-749 SAEEATRQRTKM
+749 
-761 ASMEHLTIPENNTET
+761 
-776 QKNDV
+776 
-781 FRAEQV
+781 
-787 QRFTP
+787 
-792 VQMLPQQSDM
+792 DM
-802 SQSMPPAPTQ
+802 SQPQVWTTQ
-812 VMSQAPPST
+812 TIDV
-821 QVMPQATTPKQAM
+821 
-834 IQAHMFSQMQ
+834 F
-844 QPPEIPQAASMRR
+844 AASDIVHFSGSESHGKPSGGR
-857 SSPRPQQM
+857 SD
-865 TMHHPQSYVMEA
+865 T
-877 APIIYAEEPKQAA
+877 
-890 DPGEH
+890 
-895 QVLRKQIREI
+895 
-905 TEHIDEVKKTVAIE
+905 TEDRSRTYGASVGTGGARSATVAE
-919 RQVLTEQQK
+919 GRKSGSAEP
-928 ESVRQVIRSTPS
+928 ESAVASGT
-940 LLTEGEIAVLMKQK
+940 IARYVAA
-954 VETEISRKMDESMQQ
+954 TGMDNSDVAVF
-969 MTNRVYRRIEEKLK
+969 TA
-983 TERERRGRI
+983 